1 MSIAR
6 HHNEWLSLIEISGPF
21 LSLPVLMRT
30 FPQGLDALDRDGMA
44 ELRLAYEE
52 WLDDQN
58 SLRPSPAIHSVWVR
72 YVLEHV
78 LGFEK
83 SHLLEGPAIPATL
96 QAFVAEQGE
105 TLRPDLVVS
114 NSPLLPGEGLGV
126 RLLVQICPMTQGL
139 EKSMQNHRWKASP
152 AMRMLELLRATGV
165 SLGLVTNGEQW
176 MLVNAPKG
184 ETSAFVSW
192 YAALWLEEPLT
203 LRAFSSL
210 LGATRFFSVADEDT
224 LEGMLKDSVN
234 EQQEVTDQLGYQ
246 VRRAVEVLIRAIDKV
261 DQDCGRTLL
270 KDIPEKDLY
279 EAALTVM
286 MRLVFLFSAEERGL
300 LLLGDPLYD
309 QNYAVSTLRAQ
320 LRETADQQGEEVLE
334 RRFDAWCRLLATFR
348 AVHDGIHHD
357 RLNLPA
363 YGGSLFDPER
373 YPFLEGRIALIPNP
387 SPERRR
393 ESPLPAAS
401 ALRRELGEGKG
412 EGPLPISNRTVLHLL
427 EALQVL
433 RVKVPGGGPAEARR
447 LSFRAL
453 DVEQIGHVYEG
464 LLDHIAVRATEP
476 VLGLAGTREKEP
488 EIPLSKLE
496 AFIPSPSGTSYPKG
510 RGQGEGLLA
519 FLKEQTGRSEN
530 ALRKALQERP
540 DVFTNQHLLI
550 ACNNDAKMLERVA
563 QYAGLLREDDF
574 GYPAVFLPG
583 SVYVTAGATRRAT
596 GTHYT
601 PRSLTEPIVQH
612 TLEPL
617 VYTGPAEGLPKEEWK
632 LKSPAELLELKVCD
646 MAMGSA
652 GFLVQVI
659 RYLSERLVEAW
670 DQISPEPFAKSQP
683 SEMSGIPVEV
693 PHPSPLPAGEGV
705 AKEALS
711 PEMLERVREL
721 RKNATEAE
729 AFLWELLRDR
739 QLAGF
744 KFRRQ
749 HPLGGTIL
757 DFYCHEVHLAVEIDD
772 AVHKEPEQAQ
782 HDAERSAYLNEQ
794 GIRVI
799 RFWNHEVLN
808 QTDAVLKKILKEF
821 QSSASPV
828 LPSPS
833 GRRAGDEGRFL
844 RITPEGQPAS
854 GKPGELIIPADDE
867 ERLVLARRLVADRC
881 IYGVDKNPLAVEI
894 AKLSIW
900 LTTLD
905 KGRPFTFLDHALKCG
920 DSLVGAD
927 EDMYRK
933 WAYSLKGA
941 QFTLYLTTLEEFT
954 AAARQKRRELESFTV
969 LDVRDAEHKAELLK
983 EADAAMARVKLG
995 CDLLV
1000 GVRLLGL
1007 KPAEQETLLSH
1018 LLWDYVAGLPMDTL
1032 DAQRALHAARK
1043 ERAFHWPFEFPE
1055 VFAAEGRGGFS
1066 AFVGNPPFMGNRLWA
1081 ESIGDYFQDWAKF
1094 LIVGN
1099 TGRADLCA
1107 LFFYRAFFLLHKHG
1121 YAGLIGSDSLR
1132 EGETR
1137 EISLQVIAKA
1147 GNIYRAIQVLKWP
1160 GEANV
1165 HVCIVW
1171 FAKTKKNFSCFIN
1184 NKPVDFIDDHLSDQG
1199 IEIVPPYSLTNEL
1212 FGGKG
1217 SDNSRGEAFVLVD
1230 GDLWLK
1236 RLIQNNEPFCRQF
1249 LTADD
1254 LTTSGLLTINRWI
1267 VDTQSCDLYEVN
1279 SKSKLT
1285 FEFLM
1290 DRVKDVRTK
1299 EYLKAYPGLYDRWW
1313 QLWGPRT
1320 ELYSKIRM
1328 HPHCIVMPVVSKY
1341 LMVLK
1346 VPSDWVFTNKFII
1359 IEETRPDILLI
1370 LSTSIADVWFRRY
1383 SGSLGQTMSVS
1394 ISQAFS
1400 TFPLPKELIQASEL
1414 TNMYIGFRNTFV
1426 ETNKTGFTNFY
1437 NWLHNQREKSATE
1450 ARGIIRDMDYI
1461 ISSAYGWSDLDLG
1474 HGFHE
1479 TPQGVRYTISEA
1491 ARREVLARLLQLNH
1505 ERYEEEVRQGL
1516 HEKDKKKAQKEE
1528 KSARQ
1533 KPKKLAQPEGQ
1544 MNLLAEPEVP
1554 EVTEDAETL
1563 SATPTAEIG
1572 SWDRCKCLACGK
1584 TMMGFS
1590 IAEHTQTVHQGKD
1603 PGYRKMGG

>member
-21 LSLPVLMRT
+21 LSLPVLIRT
-30 FPQGLDALDRDGMA
+30 FPQGLDALDRDGLA

-72 YVLEHV
+72 YVFEHV

-105 TLRPDLVVS
+105 TLRPDLAIVS
-114 NSPLLPGEGLGV
+114 NDPSAQKP
-126 RLLVQICPMTQGL
+126 RMLVQVCPITQGL

-192 YAALWLEEPLT
+192 YAALWLEESLT

-246 VRRAVEVLIRAIDKV
+246 VRRAVEVLIRAIDKA

-270 KDIPEKDLY
+270 NDIPEKDLY

-309 QNYAVSTLRAQ
+309 QNYAVSTLRVQ

-373 YPFLEGRIALIPNP
+373 YPFLEGRTTQTG
-387 SPERRR
+387 R
-393 ESPLPAAS
+393 ENVV
-401 ALRRELGEGKG
+401 
-412 EGPLPISNRTVLHLL
+412 LPISNRTVLHLL
-427 EALQVL
+427 DALQVL

-464 LLDHIAVRATEP
+464 LLDHIAVRAGDP

-488 EIPLSKLE
+488 ELSLPILRAE
-496 AFIPSPSGTSYPKG
+496 EVKG
-510 RGQGEGLLA
+510 EKSFLA

-530 ALRKALQERP
+530 ALRKALLERP

-563 QYAGLLREDDF
+563 PYAGLLREDDF

-670 DQISPEPFAKSQP
+670 DILNPEGSNP
-683 SEMSGIPVEV
+683 
-693 PHPSPLPAGEGV
+693 
-705 AKEALS
+705 
-711 PEMLERVREL
+711 
-721 RKNATEAE
+721 
-729 AFLWELLRDR
+729 D
-739 QLAGF
+739 
-744 KFRRQ
+744 
-749 HPLGGTIL
+749 
-757 DFYCHEVHLAVEIDD
+757 
-772 AVHKEPEQAQ
+772 
-782 HDAERSAYLNEQ
+782 
-794 GIRVI
+794 
-799 RFWNHEVLN
+799 
-808 QTDAVLKKILKEF
+808 
-821 QSSASPV
+821 
-828 LPSPS
+828 
-833 GRRAGDEGRFL
+833 L

-854 GKPGELIIPADDE
+854 GKPGELIIPSDDE

-900 LTTLD
+900 LTTMD

-954 AAARQKRRELESFTV
+954 AAARQKRKELESFTV

-1007 KPAEQETLLSH
+1007 KPAEQETMLSH
-1018 LLWDYVAGLPMDTL
+1018 LLWDYVAGLPMDTP
-1032 DAQRALHAARK
+1032 DAQRAFHAARK

-1055 VFAAEGRGGFS
+1055 VFAAEGKGGFS
-1066 AFVGNPPFMGNRLWA
+1066 AFVGNPPFQGGQMISGALGVNYRNYLVEIVASRSKGSADLCSYFFLRCTSLLCSKGNSGLIATNTIAQGDSREVGLEKIVSNGCEIYKTDSNFKWPGTANLEVSIVWIHKGNWDGKRYINGKQVKKISDFLTETESSEIKPYRLQVNADQALQGAVPLGMGFILTIDKAQTLIHEDSKYAKVIRPYINGEDLSSRFDQSA
-1081 ESIGDYFQDWAKF
+1081 SRYVIDFQDWSMQNAMKYPACF
-1094 LIVGN
+1094 KIVEEKVKPE
-1099 TGRADLCA
+1099 R
-1107 LFFYRAFFLLHKHG
+1107 
-1121 YAGLIGSDSLR
+1121 
-1132 EGETR
+1132 
-1137 EISLQVIAKA
+1137 V
-1147 GNIYRAIQVLKWP
+1147 
-1160 GEANV
+1160 
-1165 HVCIVW
+1165 
-1171 FAKTKKNFSCFIN
+1171 N
-1184 NKPVDFIDDHLSDQG
+1184 N
-1199 IEIVPPYSLTNEL
+1199 
-1212 FGGKG
+1212 
-1217 SDNSRGEAFVLVD
+1217 
-1230 GDLWLK
+1230 
-1236 RLIQNNEPFCRQF
+1236 
-1249 LTADD
+1249 
-1254 LTTSGLLTINRWI
+1254 
-1267 VDTQSCDLYEVN
+1267 N
-1279 SKSKLT
+1279 SKSRREK
-1285 FEFLM
+1285 
-1290 DRVKDVRTK
+1290 
-1299 EYLKAYPGLYDRWW
+1299 WW
-1313 QLWGPRT
+1313 QFGVRASLLHDKAKNQRNVLLVART
-1320 ELYSKIRM
+1320 AKYRAYCFLDSEQVFDANVVVFFVPTYFYATLQSSFHEIWVNKYSSTLESRQG
-1328 HPHCIVMPVVSKY
+1328 Y
-1341 LMVLK
+1341 R
-1346 VPSDWVFTNKFII
+1346 PSDCFETYPFPNKF
-1359 IEETRPDILLI
+1359 EELDNIGKSYHEYRRQIMQTRQEGLTTIYNR
-1370 LSTSIADVWFRRY
+1370 FHN
-1383 SGSLGQTMSVS
+1383 
-1394 ISQAFS
+1394 
-1400 TFPLPKELIQASEL
+1400 PK
-1414 TNMYIGFRNTFV
+1414 
-1426 ETNKTGFTNFY
+1426 
-1437 NWLHNQREKSATE
+1437 EKSADITRLRE
-1450 ARGIIRDMDYI
+1450 LHMEMDNAVAA
-1461 ISSAYGWSDLDLG
+1461 AYGWSDLELG

-1479 TPQGVRYTISEA
+1479 TPQGARFTISEA

-1516 HEKDKKKAQKEE
+1516 HEDKKRMNKEMTGKKA
-1528 KSARQ
+1528 
-1533 KPKKLAQPEGQ
+1533 KP
-1544 MNLLAEPEVP
+1544 
-1554 EVTEDAETL
+1554 TL
-1563 SATPTAEIG
+1563 E
-1572 SWDRCKCLACGK
+1572 
-1584 TMMGFS
+1584 
-1590 IAEHTQTVHQGKD
+1590 D
-1603 PGYRKMGG
+1603 PGQYGLF

>member
-30 FPQGLDALDRDGMA
+30 FPQGLDALDRDSLA

-114 NSPLLPGEGLGV
+114 NSPHLPGEGLGV
-126 RLLVQICPMTQGL
+126 RLLVQVCPMTQGL

-246 VRRAVEVLIRAIDKV
+246 VRRAVEVLIRAIDKA

-279 EAALTVM
+279 DAALTVM

-348 AVHDGIHHD
+348 AVHDGIQHD

-363 YGGSLFDPER
+363 YGGSLFDPDR
-373 YPFLEGRIALIPNP
+373 YPFLEGRLG
-387 SPERRR
+387 SL
-393 ESPLPAAS
+393 LPM
-401 ALRRELGEGKG
+401 GEGTG
-412 EGPLPISNRTVLHLL
+412 MRDEVLPISNRTVLHLL
-427 EALQVL
+427 EALQIL

-464 LLDHIAVRATEP
+464 LLDHIAVRASEP
-476 VLGLAGTREKEP
+476 VLGLAGTHEKEP
-488 EIPLSKLE
+488 ELSLPTLRVEE
-496 AFIPSPSGTSYPKG
+496 AKG
-510 RGQGEGLLA
+510 EKNFLA
-519 FLKEQTGRSEN
+519 YLKEQTGRSEN

-563 QYAGLLREDDF
+563 PYAGLLREDDF

-693 PHPSPLPAGEGV
+693 PHPSLLPAGGVV

-744 KFRRQ
+744 NFRRQ

-757 DFYCHEVHLAVEIDD
+757 DFYCHEVHLAVEIDG

-854 GKPGELIIPADDE
+854 GKPNEIIIPKDDE

-900 LTTLD
+900 LTTMD
-905 KGRPFTFLDHALKCG
+905 RGRPFTFLDHALKCG

-983 EADAAMARVKLG
+983 EADEAMARVKLG

-1007 KPAEQETLLSH
+1007 KPAEQETLLAH
-1018 LLWDYVAGLPMDTL
+1018 LLWDYVAGLPMDTP

-1066 AFVGNPPFMGNRLWA
+1066 AFVGNPPFLGGRNITA
-1081 ESIGDYFQDWAKF
+1081 QYGSNYSEAIKSIFPSSNG
-1094 LIVGN
+1094 G
-1099 TGRADLCA
+1099 ADLCA
-1107 LFFYRAFFLLHKHG
+1107 YFFVNSFKLLNNKGTFGLISTNTIAQGDTREAGLDHILLHKGSIYFANSTFIWPGQAAVHVSVVHVSKG
-1121 YAGLIGSDSLR
+1121 FYNGPKTLNQKTVNHISALLDETKSFGDPRKLISNQNLSFQGSIVLGMGFILEKSEAIALLDMDPKNADVIFPYINGEDLLSRPDQSPSRYVINFGEMSQQQAQKYVSCFKIVKEKVYPERINKDGKKYPRMVYEWWKFWNFRSELYNSINSLSRVLLRTRVTRTHALVFVEKDIVFSDATVVLAFEDFAHFLVLQSSFHEHWAWKYGSTLKSDLRYSPTDCFETFPFPSKLPPISEVIGRRYYEQRQLIMSSNKEGLTKTYNRFHNSKEKSRDIAHLR
-1132 EGETR
+1132 E
-1137 EISLQVIAKA
+1137 L
-1147 GNIYRAIQVLKWP
+1147 
-1160 GEANV
+1160 
-1165 HVCIVW
+1165 HV
-1171 FAKTKKNFSCFIN
+1171 
-1184 NKPVDFIDDHLSDQG
+1184 
-1199 IEIVPPYSLTNEL
+1199 EM
-1212 FGGKG
+1212 
-1217 SDNSRGEAFVLVD
+1217 DNAV
-1230 GDLWLK
+1230 
-1236 RLIQNNEPFCRQF
+1236 
-1249 LTADD
+1249 A
-1254 LTTSGLLTINRWI
+1254 
-1267 VDTQSCDLYEVN
+1267 
-1279 SKSKLT
+1279 
-1285 FEFLM
+1285 
-1290 DRVKDVRTK
+1290 
-1299 EYLKAYPGLYDRWW
+1299 A
-1313 QLWGPRT
+1313 
-1320 ELYSKIRM
+1320 
-1328 HPHCIVMPVVSKY
+1328 
-1341 LMVLK
+1341 
-1346 VPSDWVFTNKFII
+1346 
-1359 IEETRPDILLI
+1359 
-1370 LSTSIADVWFRRY
+1370 
-1383 SGSLGQTMSVS
+1383 
-1394 ISQAFS
+1394 
-1400 TFPLPKELIQASEL
+1400 
-1414 TNMYIGFRNTFV
+1414 
-1426 ETNKTGFTNFY
+1426 
-1437 NWLHNQREKSATE
+1437 
-1450 ARGIIRDMDYI
+1450 
-1461 ISSAYGWSDLDLG
+1461 AYGWSDLDLG

-1491 ARREVLARLLQLNH
+1491 ARKEVLARLLQLNH

-1533 KPKKLAQPEGQ
+1533 KPQKLAQPEGQ
-1544 MNLLAEPEVP
+1544 MNLLAEPKVADVRE
-1554 EVTEDAETL
+1554 TAEAL
-1563 SATPTAEIG
+1563 PPTPTSEIG
-1572 SWDRCKCLACGK
+1572 SWDRCKCLACDK
-1584 TMMGFS
+1584 TVMGFS
-1590 IAEHTQTVHQGKD
+1590 IAEHTQSEHGGKD

>member
-30 FPQGLDALDRDGMA
+30 FPQGLDALDRDGLA

-126 RLLVQICPMTQGL
+126 RLLVQVCPMTQGL

-152 AMRMLELLRATGV
+152 AMRMLELLRTTGV

-246 VRRAVEVLIRAIDKV
+246 VRRAVEVLIRAIDKA

-270 KDIPEKDLY
+270 KDILEKDLY

-387 SPERRR
+387 STERGR

-401 ALRRELGEGKG
+401 ALRREPGEGKG

-488 EIPLSKLE
+488 EISLPILRVEE
-496 AFIPSPSGTSYPKG
+496 AKG
-510 RGQGEGLLA
+510 EKSFMS

-683 SEMSGIPVEV
+683 SEMSGIPVEI

-757 DFYCHEVHLAVEIDD
+757 DFYCHEVHLAIEIDG

-821 QSSASPV
+821 QSSASPM

-894 AKLSIW
+894 AKLSLW
-900 LTTLD
+900 LTTMD

-954 AAARQKRRELESFTV
+954 AAARQKRKELESFTV

-1000 GVRLLGL
+1000 GVHLLGL
-1007 KPAEQETLLSH
+1007 KPAEQETMLSH
-1018 LLWDYVAGLPMDTL
+1018 LLWDYVAGLPMDSP
-1032 DAQRALHAARK
+1032 DAHRALHAARK
-1043 ERAFHWPFEFPE
+1043 ESAFHWPFEFPE
-1055 VFAAEGRGGFS
+1055 VFKKGGFN
-1066 AFVGNPPFMGNRLWA
+1066 AFVGNPPFLGGWQIPTYLGAEYSISLKLFFQGTPGTADLAAYFYRRCYELLIKGGYFGLIATKSIAESDTRSFGLESIIIDGGIIYRADISQPWPGQASVIITILHINKKSWSGIIYRDGINVKNITSSLNEDLDFELAKRLSHNITYSQGTMLYGGAFVKNKKDISSLLVNNPGLLPYIRIFVNGDILNGTPNVEGDLVIIDFGDRNRNEILGCDNLLTHLSVEVAKERENQTRQIHETRPWLHWDKRLEFYSIARKLERILALTIVSTNLAFIFSDPNKLYSHGIKLFADSRYGLFALLQSTIHDVWSRATSSTLGNSIRYSTSTTFDKFPLENEYVSQL
-1081 ESIGDYFQDWAKF
+1081 ESIGMEYHNFRGSLMVSRQE
-1094 LIVGN
+1094 
-1099 TGRADLCA
+1099 
-1107 LFFYRAFFLLHKHG
+1107 
-1121 YAGLIGSDSLR
+1121 GLTPIYNRFHNPKEKSTDIARLR
-1132 EGETR
+1132 E
-1137 EISLQVIAKA
+1137 L
-1147 GNIYRAIQVLKWP
+1147 
-1160 GEANV
+1160 
-1165 HVCIVW
+1165 H
-1171 FAKTKKNFSCFIN
+1171 
-1184 NKPVDFIDDHLSDQG
+1184 
-1199 IEIVPPYSLTNEL
+1199 IEM
-1212 FGGKG
+1212 
-1217 SDNSRGEAFVLVD
+1217 DNAV
-1230 GDLWLK
+1230 
-1236 RLIQNNEPFCRQF
+1236 
-1249 LTADD
+1249 A
-1254 LTTSGLLTINRWI
+1254 
-1267 VDTQSCDLYEVN
+1267 
-1279 SKSKLT
+1279 
-1285 FEFLM
+1285 
-1290 DRVKDVRTK
+1290 
-1299 EYLKAYPGLYDRWW
+1299 A
-1313 QLWGPRT
+1313 
-1320 ELYSKIRM
+1320 
-1328 HPHCIVMPVVSKY
+1328 
-1341 LMVLK
+1341 
-1346 VPSDWVFTNKFII
+1346 
-1359 IEETRPDILLI
+1359 
-1370 LSTSIADVWFRRY
+1370 
-1383 SGSLGQTMSVS
+1383 
-1394 ISQAFS
+1394 
-1400 TFPLPKELIQASEL
+1400 
-1414 TNMYIGFRNTFV
+1414 
-1426 ETNKTGFTNFY
+1426 
-1437 NWLHNQREKSATE
+1437 
-1450 ARGIIRDMDYI
+1450 
-1461 ISSAYGWSDLDLG
+1461 AYGWSDLELG

-1479 TPQGVRYTISEA
+1479 TPQGVRFTISEA
-1491 ARREVLARLLQLNH
+1491 ARREVLARLLRLNH

-1516 HEKDKKKAQKEE
+1516 HEKDKKKVKQEQP
-1528 KSARQ
+1528 ARQ

-1544 MNLLAEPEVP
+1544 MNLLAEPDIP

-1572 SWDRCKCLACGK
+1572 SWDRCKCLVCDK
-1584 TMMGFS
+1584 TVMGFS
-1590 IAEHTQTVHQGKD
+1590 IAEHTQSEHQGKD

>member
-30 FPQGLDALDRDGMA
+30 FPQGLEALDRDGLA
-44 ELRLAYEE
+44 ELRLAYEK

-78 LGFEK
+78 LGFGK

-105 TLRPDLVVS
+105 TLRPDLAIVS
-114 NSPLLPGEGLGV
+114 NDPSAQKP
-126 RLLVQICPMTQGL
+126 RMLVQVCPITQGL

-246 VRRAVEVLIRAIDKV
+246 VRRAVEVLIRAIDKA

-320 LRETADQQGEEVLE
+320 LRETADQLGEEVLE

-373 YPFLEGRIALIPNP
+373 YPFLEGRTTQT
-387 SPERRR
+387 SR
-393 ESPLPAAS
+393 ENVV
-401 ALRRELGEGKG
+401 
-412 EGPLPISNRTVLHLL
+412 LPISNRTVLHLL

-464 LLDHIAVRATEP
+464 LLDHIAVRAGEP

-488 EIPLSKLE
+488 ELLLPTLRAE
-496 AFIPSPSGTSYPKG
+496 EVKG
-510 RGQGEGLLA
+510 EKSFLA

-563 QYAGLLREDDF
+563 PYVGLLREDDF

-601 PRSLTEPIVQH
+601 PRSLTEPIVLH

-670 DQISPEPFAKSQP
+670 D
-683 SEMSGIPVEV
+683 
-693 PHPSPLPAGEGV
+693 
-705 AKEALS
+705 
-711 PEMLERVREL
+711 
-721 RKNATEAE
+721 
-729 AFLWELLRDR
+729 
-739 QLAGF
+739 
-744 KFRRQ
+744 
-749 HPLGGTIL
+749 
-757 DFYCHEVHLAVEIDD
+757 
-772 AVHKEPEQAQ
+772 
-782 HDAERSAYLNEQ
+782 
-794 GIRVI
+794 
-799 RFWNHEVLN
+799 VLN
-808 QTDAVLKKILKEF
+808 
-821 QSSASPV
+821 P
-828 LPSPS
+828 
-833 GRRAGDEGRFL
+833 EGSNPGL

-854 GKPGELIIPADDE
+854 GKPGELIIPTADE

-900 LTTLD
+900 LTTMD

-954 AAARQKRRELESFTV
+954 AAARQKRKELESFTV

-1000 GVRLLGL
+1000 GVHLLGL
-1007 KPAEQETLLSH
+1007 KPAEQETMLSH
-1018 LLWDYVAGLPMDTL
+1018 LLWDYVAGLPMDSP
-1032 DAQRALHAARK
+1032 DAHRALHAARK
-1043 ERAFHWPFEFPE
+1043 ESAFHWPFEFPE
-1055 VFAAEGRGGFS
+1055 VFKKGGFN
-1066 AFVGNPPFMGNRLWA
+1066 AFVGNPPFLGGWQIPTYLGAEYSISLKLFFQGTPGTADLAAYFYRRCYELLIKGGYFGLIATKSIAESDTRSFGLESIIIDGGIIYRADISQPWPGQASVIITILHINKKSWSGIIYRDGINVKNITSSLNEDLDFELAKRLSHNITYSQGTMLYGGAFVKNKKDISSLLVNNPGLLPYIRIFVNGDILNGTPNVEGDLVIIDFGDRNRNEILGCDNLLTHLSVEVAKERENQTRQIHETRPWLHWDKRLEFYSIARKLERILALTIVSTNLAFIFSDPNKLYSHGIKLFADSRYGLFALLQSTIHDVWSRATSSTLGNSIRYSTSTTFDKFPLENEYVSQL
-1081 ESIGDYFQDWAKF
+1081 ESIGMEYHNFRGSLMVSRQE
-1094 LIVGN
+1094 
-1099 TGRADLCA
+1099 
-1107 LFFYRAFFLLHKHG
+1107 
-1121 YAGLIGSDSLR
+1121 GLTPIYNRFHNPKEKSTDIARLR
-1132 EGETR
+1132 E
-1137 EISLQVIAKA
+1137 L
-1147 GNIYRAIQVLKWP
+1147 
-1160 GEANV
+1160 
-1165 HVCIVW
+1165 H
-1171 FAKTKKNFSCFIN
+1171 
-1184 NKPVDFIDDHLSDQG
+1184 
-1199 IEIVPPYSLTNEL
+1199 IEM
-1212 FGGKG
+1212 
-1217 SDNSRGEAFVLVD
+1217 DNAV
-1230 GDLWLK
+1230 
-1236 RLIQNNEPFCRQF
+1236 
-1249 LTADD
+1249 A
-1254 LTTSGLLTINRWI
+1254 
-1267 VDTQSCDLYEVN
+1267 
-1279 SKSKLT
+1279 
-1285 FEFLM
+1285 
-1290 DRVKDVRTK
+1290 
-1299 EYLKAYPGLYDRWW
+1299 A
-1313 QLWGPRT
+1313 
-1320 ELYSKIRM
+1320 
-1328 HPHCIVMPVVSKY
+1328 
-1341 LMVLK
+1341 
-1346 VPSDWVFTNKFII
+1346 
-1359 IEETRPDILLI
+1359 
-1370 LSTSIADVWFRRY
+1370 
-1383 SGSLGQTMSVS
+1383 
-1394 ISQAFS
+1394 
-1400 TFPLPKELIQASEL
+1400 
-1414 TNMYIGFRNTFV
+1414 
-1426 ETNKTGFTNFY
+1426 
-1437 NWLHNQREKSATE
+1437 
-1450 ARGIIRDMDYI
+1450 
-1461 ISSAYGWSDLDLG
+1461 AYGWSDLELG

-1479 TPQGVRYTISEA
+1479 TPQGVRFTISEA
-1491 ARREVLARLLQLNH
+1491 ARREVLARLLRLNH

-1516 HEKDKKKAQKEE
+1516 HEKDKKKAKEE
-1528 KSARQ
+1528 QPARQ

-1544 MNLLAEPEVP
+1544 MNLLAEPEVSDVGGAA
-1554 EVTEDAETL
+1554 EVL
-1563 SATPTAEIG
+1563 SPTSMAEIG

-1584 TMMGFS
+1584 TVMGFS
-1590 IAEHTQTVHQGKD
+1590 IAEHTQSEHQGKD
-1603 PGYRKMGG
+1603 PGYRKMG

>member
-30 FPQGLDALDRDGMA
+30 FPQGLDALDRDGLA

-105 TLRPDLVVS
+105 TLRPDLAIVS
-114 NSPLLPGEGLGV
+114 NDPSAQKP
-126 RLLVQICPMTQGL
+126 RMLVQVCPITQGL

-210 LGATRFFSVADEDT
+210 LCATRFFSVADEDT

-246 VRRAVEVLIRAIDKV
+246 VRRAVEVLIRAIDKA

-309 QNYAVSTLRAQ
+309 QNYAVSTLRVQ

-373 YPFLEGRIALIPNP
+373 YPFLEGRTTQTSRDNVV
-387 SPERRR
+387 
-393 ESPLPAAS
+393 
-401 ALRRELGEGKG
+401 
-412 EGPLPISNRTVLHLL
+412 LPISNRTVLHLL

-464 LLDHIAVRATEP
+464 LLDHIAVRANEP
-476 VLGLAGTREKEP
+476 VLGLSGTREKEP
-488 EIPLSKLE
+488 ELSLPTLRAE
-496 AFIPSPSGTSYPKG
+496 EGKG
-510 RGQGEGLLA
+510 EKSFLA

-530 ALRKALQERP
+530 ALRKALLERP

-550 ACNNDAKMLERVA
+550 ACNNDIKMLERVA
-563 QYAGLLREDDF
+563 KYAGLVREDDF

-617 VYTGPAEGLPKEEWK
+617 VYTGPAEGLAKEEWK
-632 LKSPAELLELKVCD
+632 LKTPAELLELKVCD

-670 DQISPEPFAKSQP
+670 DILNPEGSNP
-683 SEMSGIPVEV
+683 
-693 PHPSPLPAGEGV
+693 
-705 AKEALS
+705 
-711 PEMLERVREL
+711 
-721 RKNATEAE
+721 
-729 AFLWELLRDR
+729 D
-739 QLAGF
+739 
-744 KFRRQ
+744 
-749 HPLGGTIL
+749 
-757 DFYCHEVHLAVEIDD
+757 
-772 AVHKEPEQAQ
+772 
-782 HDAERSAYLNEQ
+782 
-794 GIRVI
+794 
-799 RFWNHEVLN
+799 
-808 QTDAVLKKILKEF
+808 
-821 QSSASPV
+821 
-828 LPSPS
+828 
-833 GRRAGDEGRFL
+833 L

-900 LTTLD
+900 LTTMD

-954 AAARQKRRELESFTV
+954 TAARQKRKELESFTV

-1018 LLWDYVAGLPMDTL
+1018 LLWDYVAGLPMDTP
-1032 DAQRALHAARK
+1032 DAQRALYAAHK

-1055 VFAAEGRGGFS
+1055 VFATEGKGGFS
-1066 AFVGNPPFMGNRLWA
+1066 AFIGNPPFMGGRNFTNAYGSFYADGMRNIY
-1081 ESIGDYFQDWAKF
+1081 ESANG
-1094 LIVGN
+1094 G
-1099 TGRADLCA
+1099 ADLCA
-1107 LFFYRAFFLLHKHG
+1107 FFFLRSYDLLSNKG
-1121 YAGLIGSDSLR
+1121 NLGLIATNSIGQGDTRVAGLDHILKRSG
-1132 EGETR
+1132 TIFNA
-1137 EISLQVIAKA
+1137 ISSF
-1147 GNIYRAIQVLKWP
+1147 KWP
-1160 GEANV
+1160 GQAAVFVSIVHLSKGIWKGNKTLNNSEVEFISPLLDQVRSIGNPHVLDVNSNKSFQGSVVLGTGFVLSPQEANLLV
-1165 HVCIVW
+1165 QTNPTNSKVIFPFLNGEDINSQPIPSPKRYIINFGEMSETEAKSYPDCYKIIKDRVYPERQTKDPKKYPRMVFEWWKYWNARKELYNSIRGYDQVIVIALTSKTCAFMFVQKDIVFSHAVGV
-1171 FAKTKKNFSCFIN
+1171 FALNKYSDFSILQSCFHVEWAW
-1184 NKPVDFIDDHLSDQG
+1184 KYGS
-1199 IEIVPPYSLTNEL
+1199 SL
-1212 FGGKG
+1212 K
-1217 SDNSRGEAFVLVD
+1217 
-1230 GDLWLK
+1230 GDL
-1236 RLIQNNEPFCRQF
+1236 RYTPTDIFQTFPFPIHQHETLESQGKKYYFYRSEIMQSRQEGVT
-1249 LTADD
+1249 TAY
-1254 LTTSGLLTINRWI
+1254 N
-1267 VDTQSCDLYEVN
+1267 CFHN
-1279 SKSKLT
+1279 SK
-1285 FEFLM
+1285 
-1290 DRVKDVRTK
+1290 
-1299 EYLKAYPGLYDRWW
+1299 
-1313 QLWGPRT
+1313 
-1320 ELYSKIRM
+1320 
-1328 HPHCIVMPVVSKY
+1328 
-1341 LMVLK
+1341 
-1346 VPSDWVFTNKFII
+1346 
-1359 IEETRPDILLI
+1359 
-1370 LSTSIADVWFRRY
+1370 
-1383 SGSLGQTMSVS
+1383 
-1394 ISQAFS
+1394 
-1400 TFPLPKELIQASEL
+1400 
-1414 TNMYIGFRNTFV
+1414 
-1426 ETNKTGFTNFY
+1426 
-1437 NWLHNQREKSATE
+1437 EKSADFVHL
-1450 ARGIIRDMDYI
+1450 RDLHVEMDNAVAT
-1461 ISSAYGWSDLDLG
+1461 AYGWSDLDLG

-1479 TPQGVRYTISEA
+1479 TPQGVRFTISEK

-1505 ERYEEEVRQGL
+1505 ERYEEEARQGL
-1516 HEKDKKKAQKEE
+1516 HEKDKKKVKQEQP
-1528 KSARQ
+1528 ARQ

-1544 MNLLAEPEVP
+1544 MNLLAEPEVSDVGGAA
-1554 EVTEDAETL
+1554 EVL
-1563 SATPTAEIG
+1563 SPTSMAEIG

-1584 TMMGFS
+1584 TVMGFS
-1590 IAEHTQTVHQGKD
+1590 IAEHTQSEHQGKD
-1603 PGYRKMGG
+1603 PGYRKMG

>member
-30 FPQGLDALDRDGMA
+30 FPQGLEALDRDGLA

-105 TLRPDLVVS
+105 TLRPDLAIVS
-114 NSPLLPGEGLGV
+114 NDPSAQKPRMLI
-126 RLLVQICPMTQGL
+126 QICPITQGL

-152 AMRMLELLRATGV
+152 AMRMLELLRVTGA

-210 LGATRFFSVADEDT
+210 LCATRFFSVADEDT

-246 VRRAVEVLIRAIDKV
+246 VRRAVEVLIRAIDKA

-270 KDIPEKDLY
+270 MDIPEKDLY

-373 YPFLEGRIALIPNP
+373 YPFLEGRTTQTT
-387 SPERRR
+387 R
-393 ESPLPAAS
+393 ENVV
-401 ALRRELGEGKG
+401 
-412 EGPLPISNRTVLHLL
+412 LPISNRTVLHLL

-464 LLDHIAVRATEP
+464 LLDHIAVRAGDP

-488 EIPLSKLE
+488 ELLLPTLRAE
-496 AFIPSPSGTSYPKG
+496 EVKG
-510 RGQGEGLLA
+510 EKSFLA
-519 FLKEQTGRSEN
+519 FLKELTGRSEN
-530 ALRKALQERP
+530 ALRKALLERP

-550 ACNNDAKMLERVA
+550 ACNNDAKMLEQVA
-563 QYAGLLREDDF
+563 PYAGLLREDDF

-670 DQISPEPFAKSQP
+670 DILNPEGSNP
-683 SEMSGIPVEV
+683 G
-693 PHPSPLPAGEGV
+693 
-705 AKEALS
+705 
-711 PEMLERVREL
+711 
-721 RKNATEAE
+721 
-729 AFLWELLRDR
+729 
-739 QLAGF
+739 
-744 KFRRQ
+744 
-749 HPLGGTIL
+749 
-757 DFYCHEVHLAVEIDD
+757 
-772 AVHKEPEQAQ
+772 
-782 HDAERSAYLNEQ
+782 
-794 GIRVI
+794 
-799 RFWNHEVLN
+799 
-808 QTDAVLKKILKEF
+808 
-821 QSSASPV
+821 
-828 LPSPS
+828 
-833 GRRAGDEGRFL
+833 L

-854 GKPGELIIPADDE
+854 GKPGELIIPTDDE

-900 LTTLD
+900 LTTMD
-905 KGRPFTFLDHALKCG
+905 RGRPFTFLDHALKCG

-954 AAARQKRRELESFTV
+954 AAARQKRKELESFTV

-983 EADAAMARVKLG
+983 EADAALARVKLG

-1007 KPAEQETLLSH
+1007 KPAEQETMLSH
-1018 LLWDYVAGLPMDTL
+1018 LLWDYVAGLPMDTP
-1032 DAQRALHAARK
+1032 DAQRALHAAHK

-1055 VFAAEGRGGFS
+1055 VFERGGFS
-1066 AFVGNPPFMGNRLWA
+1066 AFVGNPPFLGGKRISNTFGNEYSEFLNSQIQ
-1081 ESIGDYFQDWAKF
+1081 ESNPNADLAAKF
-1094 LIVGN
+1094 HIIC
-1099 TGRADLCA
+1099 TK
-1107 LFFYRAFFLLHKHG
+1107 LLTKSG
-1121 YAGLIGSDSLR
+1121 AYGLISTDRISD
-1132 EGETR
+1132 GDTR
-1137 EISLQVIAKA
+1137 IGGLE
-1147 GNIYRAIQVLKWP
+1147 QVLKLGGIIYLAETSNEWP
-1160 GEANV
+1160 GAAAVRYSVVIVKKGSYKGVKLLNGERVGEINSSLKINESEE
-1165 HVCIVW
+1165 CIY
-1171 FAKTKKNFSCFIN
+1171 TITTN
-1184 NKPVDFIDDHLSDQG
+1184 NWGISYVGCAIQG
-1199 IEIVPPYSLTNEL
+1199 IGFILDNQEAKELLSLERNLEIVRPFLIANDLNNQPGSTPSRFIINFQDYSLEKAKIYPECLKIVEERVKPYRLTVNRKAHREKWWL
-1212 FGGKG
+1212 FG
-1217 SDNSRGEAFVLVD
+1217 DNRPGLIKESNKVSEVIACAMTTVEFKFVWVPSNWVFDQTVVIIIPYNDGIFTILESNIHKAWANRYGAGFGTSRRYNPSRCFETYPFPKKTQNQ
-1230 GDLWLK
+1230 LK
-1236 RLIQNNEPFCRQF
+1236 EIGYKYNDERKEILFTRKVG
-1249 LTADD
+1249 
-1254 LTTSGLLTINRWI
+1254 LTTLYNQINS
-1267 VDTQSCDLYEVN
+1267 THEKSLSLVN
-1279 SKSKLT
+1279 
-1285 FEFLM
+1285 
-1290 DRVKDVRTK
+1290 
-1299 EYLKAYPGLYDRWW
+1299 
-1313 QLWGPRT
+1313 
-1320 ELYSKIRM
+1320 
-1328 HPHCIVMPVVSKY
+1328 
-1341 LMVLK
+1341 
-1346 VPSDWVFTNKFII
+1346 
-1359 IEETRPDILLI
+1359 
-1370 LSTSIADVWFRRY
+1370 FR
-1383 SGSLGQTMSVS
+1383 
-1394 ISQAFS
+1394 
-1400 TFPLPKELIQASEL
+1400 ELI
-1414 TNMYIGFRNTFV
+1414 IG
-1426 ETNKTGFTNFY
+1426 
-1437 NWLHNQREKSATE
+1437 
-1450 ARGIIRDMDYI
+1450 MDYAVAA
-1461 ISSAYGWSDLDLG
+1461 AYGWSDLDLG

-1479 TPQGVRYTISEA
+1479 TAQGVRFTISEA

-1516 HEKDKKKAQKEE
+1516 HEKDKKKAREE
-1528 KSARQ
+1528 QPARQ
-1533 KPKKLAQPEGQ
+1533 KPKKLAHPEGQ
-1544 MNLLAEPEVP
+1544 MNLLAEPEAP
-1554 EVTEDAETL
+1554 DEVEPVEAL
-1563 SATPTAEIG
+1563 PPTPTSEIG

-1584 TMMGFS
+1584 TVMGFS
-1590 IAEHTQTVHQGKD
+1590 IAEHTQSEHHGKD
-1603 PGYRKMGG
+1603 PGYRKI

>member
-1 MSIAR
+1 MSTIAR

-30 FPQGLDALDRDGMA
+30 FPQGLDALDRDGLA

-105 TLRPDLVVS
+105 TLRPDLAIVS
-114 NSPLLPGEGLGV
+114 NDPSAQKP
-126 RLLVQICPMTQGL
+126 RMLVQVCPITQGL

-246 VRRAVEVLIRAIDKV
+246 VRRAVEVLIRAIDKA

-373 YPFLEGRIALIPNP
+373 YPFLEGRTTQTI
-387 SPERRR
+387 R
-393 ESPLPAAS
+393 ENVI
-401 ALRRELGEGKG
+401 
-412 EGPLPISNRTVLHLL
+412 LPISNRTVLHLL

-464 LLDHIAVRATEP
+464 LLDHIAVRANEP
-476 VLGLAGTREKEP
+476 VLGLSGTREKEP
-488 EIPLSKLE
+488 ELSLPTLRAE
-496 AFIPSPSGTSYPKG
+496 EGKG
-510 RGQGEGLLA
+510 EKSFLA

-530 ALRKALQERP
+530 ALRKALLERP

-563 QYAGLLREDDF
+563 PYAGLLREDDF

-670 DQISPEPFAKSQP
+670 DILNPEGSNP
-683 SEMSGIPVEV
+683 
-693 PHPSPLPAGEGV
+693 
-705 AKEALS
+705 
-711 PEMLERVREL
+711 
-721 RKNATEAE
+721 
-729 AFLWELLRDR
+729 D
-739 QLAGF
+739 
-744 KFRRQ
+744 
-749 HPLGGTIL
+749 
-757 DFYCHEVHLAVEIDD
+757 
-772 AVHKEPEQAQ
+772 
-782 HDAERSAYLNEQ
+782 
-794 GIRVI
+794 
-799 RFWNHEVLN
+799 
-808 QTDAVLKKILKEF
+808 
-821 QSSASPV
+821 
-828 LPSPS
+828 
-833 GRRAGDEGRFL
+833 L

-900 LTTLD
+900 LTTMD

-941 QFTLYLTTLEEFT
+941 QFTLYLTTLEELT
-954 AAARQKRRELESFTV
+954 VAARQKRKELESFTV

-983 EADAAMARVKLG
+983 EADEAMARVKLG

-1007 KPAEQETLLSH
+1007 KPAEQENMLSH
-1018 LLWDYVAGLPMDTL
+1018 LLWDYVAGQPMNTP
-1032 DAQRALHAARK
+1032 DAQRALHAAQK

-1055 VFAAEGRGGFS
+1055 VFATEGQGGFN
-1066 AFVGNPPFMGNRLWA
+1066 AFVGNPPFLGGTNLA
-1081 ESIGDYFQDWAKF
+1081 IQLGVYYNSYISFKFDAKSGKTDIAAYFFIQSFNLLQRNGF
-1094 LIVGN
+1094 L
-1099 TGRADLCA
+1099 
-1107 LFFYRAFFLLHKHG
+1107 
-1121 YAGLIGSDSLR
+1121 GLIGTQSIS
-1132 EGETR
+1132 EGLTAITGLGKI
-1137 EISLQVIAKA
+1137 ISKGGI
-1147 GNIYRAIQVLKWP
+1147 IYRAIKQMDWP
-1160 GEANV
+1160 GLAAV
-1165 HVCIVW
+1165 KISIVW
-1171 FAKTKKNFSCFIN
+1171 ISKRPKLSMVIFLDNKIVNNITSQLDDLIDNRPEKLLQNQNKCFLGAKVSPPAFRVENLSTLDISKSPVIKSYVGGQELYFLLDYFSGEQCI
-1184 NKPVDFIDDHLSDQG
+1184 DFRGL
-1199 IEIVPPYSLTNEL
+1199 SLT
-1212 FGGKG
+1212 
-1217 SDNSRGEAFVLVD
+1217 EAKCF
-1230 GDLWLK
+1230 
-1236 RLIQNNEPFCRQF
+1236 RREFEY
-1249 LTADD
+1249 
-1254 LTTSGLLTINRWI
+1254 LLNRMFE
-1267 VDTQSCDLYEVN
+1267 YYKVN
-1279 SKSKLT
+1279 SEEQLPPRWWIFPAPASALFEALQESNFAFACAEVTGSTTLSFVSVPLKGITLSHTSCVVAKSSFGEFAILQSTIHALWAHTTGSKLGSA
-1285 FEFLM
+1285 L
-1290 DRVKDVRTK
+1290 R
-1299 EYLKAYPGLYDRWW
+1299 Y
-1313 QLWGPRT
+1313 
-1320 ELYSKIRM
+1320 
-1328 HPHCIVMPVVSKY
+1328 
-1341 LMVLK
+1341 
-1346 VPSDWVFTNKFII
+1346 VPSFCY
-1359 IEETRPDILLI
+1359 E
-1370 LSTSIADVWFRRY
+1370 
-1383 SGSLGQTMSVS
+1383 
-1394 ISQAFS
+1394 
-1400 TFPLPKELIQASEL
+1400 TFPFPRKIDALMGIGSSYHKWRQEIMVIHQEGL
-1414 TNMYIGFRNTFV
+1414 TKI
-1426 ETNKTGFTNFY
+1426 Y
-1437 NWLHNQREKSATE
+1437 NRFHNSKEKSADI
-1450 ARGIIRDMDYI
+1450 AHLRGLHVEMDNAVAT
-1461 ISSAYGWSDLDLG
+1461 AYGWSDLDLG

-1479 TPQGVRYTISEA
+1479 TPQGVRFTISEA

-1516 HEKDKKKAQKEE
+1516 HEKDKKKAKVDNP
-1528 KSARQ
+1528 ARQ

-1544 MNLLAEPEVP
+1544 LNLLAEPEVP
-1554 EVTEDAETL
+1554 DEVEASEGFPP
-1563 SATPTAEIG
+1563 TPASEIG

-1584 TMMGFS
+1584 TVMGFS
-1590 IAEHTQTVHQGKD
+1590 IAEHTQSAHQGKD

>member
-30 FPQGLDALDRDGMA
+30 FPQGLEALDRDGLA

-78 LGFEK
+78 LGFGK

-105 TLRPDLVVS
+105 TLRPDLAIVS
-114 NSPLLPGEGLGV
+114 NDPSVQKP
-126 RLLVQICPMTQGL
+126 RMLVQVCPITQGL

-246 VRRAVEVLIRAIDKV
+246 VRRAVEVLIRAIDKA

-373 YPFLEGRIALIPNP
+373 YPFLEGRTTQ
-387 SPERRR
+387 ST
-393 ESPLPAAS
+393 
-401 ALRRELGEGKG
+401 GENAV
-412 EGPLPISNRTVLHLL
+412 LPISNRTVLHLL

-464 LLDHIAVRATEP
+464 LLDHIAVRAGDP

-488 EIPLSKLE
+488 ELSLPTLRAEE
-496 AFIPSPSGTSYPKG
+496 AKG
-510 RGQGEGLLA
+510 EKSFLA

-530 ALRKALQERP
+530 ALRKALQARP

-550 ACNNDAKMLERVA
+550 ACNNDAKMLEQVA
-563 QYAGLLREDDF
+563 PYAGLLREDDF

-617 VYTGPAEGLPKEEWK
+617 VFTGPAEGLPKEEWK
-632 LKSPAELLELKVCD
+632 LKSSAELLELKVCD
-646 MAMGSA
+646 MALGSA
-652 GFLVQVI
+652 GFLVQVV

-670 DQISPEPFAKSQP
+670 DALTSIPYPDPLVEQEGENWKTLSK
-683 SEMSGIPVEV
+683 EM
-693 PHPSPLPAGEGV
+693 
-705 AKEALS
+705 KEW
-711 PEMLERVREL
+711 VREQ
-721 RKNATEAE
+721 RANASEAE
-729 AFLWELLRDR
+729 TLLWEILRGQR
-739 QLAGF
+739 LEGW

-749 HPLGGTIL
+749 HPLGGYLL
-757 DFYCHEVHLAVEIDD
+757 DFYCHKARLAVEIDGEID
-772 AVHKEPEQAQ
+772 RDDEQVKYAAEKWAYLNTQHIHVIRFAEQEVLDDPEAVHNSILEQILLHTSTQ
-782 HDAERSAYLNEQ
+782 TPLSLAERSA
-794 GIRVI
+794 
-799 RFWNHEVLN
+799 
-808 QTDAVLKKILKEF
+808 
-821 QSSASPV
+821 
-828 LPSPS
+828 
-833 GRRAGDEGRFL
+833 GDGGSFL
-844 RITPEGQPAS
+844 RITPEGQLAS
-854 GKPGELIIPADDE
+854 GKPGELIIPSDDE

-900 LTTLD
+900 LTTMD

-933 WAYSLKGA
+933 WAYNLKGA

-954 AAARQKRRELESFTV
+954 AAARQKRKELESFTV

-1007 KPAEQETLLSH
+1007 KPAEQETLLSR
-1018 LLWDYVAGLPMDTL
+1018 LLWDYVAGLPMDTP
-1032 DAQRALHAARK
+1032 DAERALHAARK

-1066 AFVGNPPFMGNRLWA
+1066 AFVGNPPFLGGQNISGTAGENYLAYIQNHWDHSRG
-1081 ESIGDYFQDWAKF
+1081 S
-1094 LIVGN
+1094 
-1099 TGRADLCA
+1099 ADLCA
-1107 LFFYRAFFLLHKHG
+1107 YFFLRAFSFIKVQGTL
-1121 YAGLIGSDSLR
+1121 GLISTNTISQGATRLR
-1132 EGETR
+1132 GLDF
-1137 EISLQVIAKA
+1137 IVSNNGIIFIAQP
-1147 GNIYRAIQVLKWP
+1147 NLNWP
-1160 GEANV
+1160 GVAAVSVSIVYIIKGKYSGKRIINGESVDCISSLLDSTNHFGNPKVLFSNSKKSFQGSIILGTGFILSTIEAENLIKENPRNLDV
-1165 HVCIVW
+1165 IIPYL
-1171 FAKTKKNFSCFIN
+1171 NG
-1184 NKPVDFIDDHLSDQG
+1184 VDLNSRSDQSPSRYV
-1199 IEIVPPYSLTNEL
+1199 INFYDWPLEKAEEYTKCMTIVLNLVRPERLKQNDAIGKKYWWRYLRPRPEL
-1212 FGGKG
+1212 YETINKL
-1217 SDNSRGEAFVLVD
+1217 NRVLVV
-1230 GDLWLK
+1230 
-1236 RLIQNNEPFCRQF
+1236 
-1249 LTADD
+1249 A
-1254 LTTSGLLTINRWI
+1254 LTTKYLSFTF
-1267 VDTQSCDLYEVN
+1267 VN
-1279 SKSKLT
+1279 SKCVYAHSCAVICFDKN
-1285 FEFLM
+1285 
-1290 DRVKDVRTK
+1290 
-1299 EYLKAYPGLYDRWW
+1299 EYFGLFQSNIHEMWAR
-1313 QLWGPRT
+1313 
-1320 ELYSKIRM
+1320 
-1328 HPHCIVMPVVSKY
+1328 KY
-1341 LMVLK
+1341 G
-1346 VPSDWVFTNKFII
+1346 
-1359 IEETRPDILLI
+1359 
-1370 LSTSIADVWFRRY
+1370 STLGTTLRYTPADVFE
-1383 SGSLGQTMSVS
+1383 
-1394 ISQAFS
+1394 
-1400 TFPLPKELIQASEL
+1400 TFPFPRKISGLGNISGQYYEFRGKIMLSYQEGLTATYNRFHNPKEKSTDIARLRDL
-1414 TNMYIGFRNTFV
+1414 HV
-1426 ETNKTGFTNFY
+1426 E
-1437 NWLHNQREKSATE
+1437 
-1450 ARGIIRDMDYI
+1450 MDNAVAA
-1461 ISSAYGWSDLDLG
+1461 AYGWGDLDLG

-1479 TPQGVRYTISEA
+1479 TPQGVRFTISEP

-1516 HEKDKKKAQKEE
+1516 HEKGKKKE
-1528 KSARQ
+1528 KHG
-1533 KPKKLAQPEGQ
+1533 KKVRT
-1544 MNLLAEPEVP
+1544 MR
-1554 EVTEDAETL
+1554 EDPSQYGL
-1563 SATPTAEIG
+1563 
-1572 SWDRCKCLACGK
+1572 
-1584 TMMGFS
+1584 F
-1590 IAEHTQTVHQGKD
+1590 
-1603 PGYRKMGG
+1603 

>member
-30 FPQGLDALDRDGMA
+30 FPQGLDALDRDGLA
-44 ELRLAYEE
+44 ELRLASEE

-105 TLRPDLVVS
+105 TLRPDLAIVS
-114 NSPLLPGEGLGV
+114 NDPSAQKP
-126 RLLVQICPMTQGL
+126 RMLVQVCPITQGL

-152 AMRMLELLRATGV
+152 AMRMLELLRITGV

-176 MLVNAPKG
+176 MLVHAPKG
-184 ETSAFVSW
+184 ETSAFISW
-192 YAALWLEEPLT
+192 YAGLWLEEPLT

-210 LGATRFFSVADEDT
+210 LSATRFFSVADEDT

-246 VRRAVEVLIRAIDKV
+246 VRRAVEVLIRAIDKA

-373 YPFLEGRIALIPNP
+373 YAFLEGRVAQSSVEN
-387 SPERRR
+387 
-393 ESPLPAAS
+393 AV
-401 ALRRELGEGKG
+401 
-412 EGPLPISNRTVLHLL
+412 LPISNRTVLHLL
-427 EALQVL
+427 EALQML

-464 LLDHIAVRATEP
+464 LLDHIAVRTSEP

-488 EIPLSKLE
+488 EITLTTLLAEE
-496 AFIPSPSGTSYPKG
+496 AKG
-510 RGQGEGLLA
+510 EKSFLA

-530 ALRKALQERP
+530 ALRKALLERP

-563 QYAGLLREDDF
+563 PYAGLLREDDF

-617 VYTGPAEGLPKEEWK
+617 VYTGPAEGLPKEQWK

-659 RYLSERLVEAW
+659 RYFSERLVEAW
-670 DQISPEPFAKSQP
+670 ENLTPEGSNP
-683 SEMSGIPVEV
+683 
-693 PHPSPLPAGEGV
+693 
-705 AKEALS
+705 
-711 PEMLERVREL
+711 
-721 RKNATEAE
+721 
-729 AFLWELLRDR
+729 D
-739 QLAGF
+739 
-744 KFRRQ
+744 
-749 HPLGGTIL
+749 
-757 DFYCHEVHLAVEIDD
+757 
-772 AVHKEPEQAQ
+772 
-782 HDAERSAYLNEQ
+782 
-794 GIRVI
+794 
-799 RFWNHEVLN
+799 
-808 QTDAVLKKILKEF
+808 
-821 QSSASPV
+821 
-828 LPSPS
+828 
-833 GRRAGDEGRFL
+833 L

-854 GKPGELIIPADDE
+854 GKPGELIIPTDDE

-881 IYGVDKNPLAVEI
+881 MYGVDKNPLAVEI

-900 LTTLD
+900 LTTMD

-954 AAARQKRRELESFTV
+954 ATARQKRKELESFTV
-969 LDVRDAEHKAELLK
+969 LDVRDAEYKVELLK
-983 EADAAMARVKLG
+983 KADEAMSRVKLG

-1007 KPAEQETLLSH
+1007 KPAEQETMLSH
-1018 LLWDYVAGLPMDTL
+1018 LLWDYVAGLPMDTP

-1055 VFAAEGRGGFS
+1055 VFEKGGFN
-1066 AFVGNPPFMGNRLWA
+1066 AFVGNPPFLGGKRISSEHGLEYQSYIKSNITQIA
-1081 ESIGDYFQDWAKF
+1081 GS
-1094 LIVGN
+1094 
-1099 TGRADLCA
+1099 ADLCA
-1107 LFFYRAFFLLHKHG
+1107 YFFLRSFFLIKEKGTFGLVATNTIAQADTRIVGLDVIVNTSNSGVIYYSNPSLTWPGSANVFVAIVHIYKGHWRGTRILQDIAVKNISSFLDALDTNNQPFVLKANDGKSHMGTNVYGEGFRMPKENALRIIETDPKYEEVLFPFLNGIDINSDVNQIPPDWVINFYDWSLERASNFPLCLNIVKEKVFPIRSQSKDRNYRENWWLYARRQMNLYDAIKHFDRC
-1121 YAGLIGSDSLR
+1121 L
-1132 EGETR
+1132 
-1137 EISLQVIAKA
+1137 VIALTSDTLA
-1147 GNIYRAIQVLKWP
+1147 FAFIQ
-1160 GEANV
+1160 
-1165 HVCIVW
+1165 
-1171 FAKTKKNFSCFIN
+1171 TKKIIFSNATIVLAFD
-1184 NKPVDFIDDHLSDQG
+1184 DFGHFSILQSNIHMSWVRKYG
-1199 IEIVPPYSLTNEL
+1199 STM
-1212 FGGKG
+1212 KG
-1217 SDNSRGEAFVLVD
+1217 DARYT
-1230 GDLWLK
+1230 
-1236 RLIQNNEPFCRQF
+1236 P
-1249 LTADD
+1249 T
-1254 LTTSGLLTINRWI
+1254 
-1267 VDTQSCDLYEVN
+1267 
-1279 SKSKLT
+1279 
-1285 FEFLM
+1285 
-1290 DRVKDVRTK
+1290 DVF
-1299 EYLKAYPGLYDRWW
+1299 
-1313 QLWGPRT
+1313 Q
-1320 ELYSKIRM
+1320 
-1328 HPHCIVMPVVSKY
+1328 
-1341 LMVLK
+1341 
-1346 VPSDWVFTNKFII
+1346 
-1359 IEETRPDILLI
+1359 
-1370 LSTSIADVWFRRY
+1370 
-1383 SGSLGQTMSVS
+1383 
-1394 ISQAFS
+1394 
-1400 TFPLPKELIQASEL
+1400 TFPLIKPDKTLGKIGETYYTSRQKIMIVRQDGLTTTNNRFNNPKEKSSDIINLREL
-1414 TNMYIGFRNTFV
+1414 HA
-1426 ETNKTGFTNFY
+1426 E
-1437 NWLHNQREKSATE
+1437 
-1450 ARGIIRDMDYI
+1450 MDNAVAA
-1461 ISSAYGWSDLDLG
+1461 AYGWSDLDLG
-1474 HGFHE
+1474 HSFHE
-1479 TPQGVRYTISEA
+1479 TPQGVRFTISET

-1505 ERYEEEVRQGL
+1505 ERYEEEVKAGL
-1516 HEKDKKKAQKEE
+1516 HEKDKKKAKAD
-1528 KSARQ
+1528 KPARQ
-1533 KPKKLAQPEGQ
+1533 KPKKLAQPEVQ

-1563 SATPTAEIG
+1563 PPTPTSEIG
-1572 SWDRCKCLACGK
+1572 SWDRCKCLACDK
-1584 TMMGFS
+1584 TVMGFS
-1590 IAEHTQTVHQGKD
+1590 IAEHTQSEHQGMD

>member
-1 MSIAR
+1 MYIAR

-30 FPQGLDALDRDGMA
+30 FPQGLEALDRDGLA

-105 TLRPDLVVS
+105 TLRPDLAIVS
-114 NSPLLPGEGLGV
+114 NDPSVQKP
-126 RLLVQICPMTQGL
+126 RMLVQVCPMTQGL

-246 VRRAVEVLIRAIDKV
+246 VRRAVEVLIRAIDKA

-309 QNYAVSTLRAQ
+309 QNYAVSTMRAQ
-320 LRETADQQGEEVLE
+320 LRETADHQGEEVLE

-373 YPFLEGRIALIPNP
+373 YPFLEGRTTQT
-387 SPERRR
+387 SR
-393 ESPLPAAS
+393 ENVV
-401 ALRRELGEGKG
+401 
-412 EGPLPISNRTVLHLL
+412 LPISNRTVLHLL

-464 LLDHIAVRATEP
+464 LLDHIAVRANEP
-476 VLGLAGTREKEP
+476 VLGLSGTREKEP
-488 EIPLSKLE
+488 ELSLPILRAE
-496 AFIPSPSGTSYPKG
+496 EVKG
-510 RGQGEGLLA
+510 EKSFLT

-530 ALRKALQERP
+530 ALRKALLERP

-550 ACNNDAKMLERVA
+550 ACNNDVKMLERVA
-563 QYAGLLREDDF
+563 KYAGLLREDDF

-617 VYTGPAEGLPKEEWK
+617 VYNGPAEGLPKEKWQ
-632 LKSPAELLELKVCD
+632 LRSPAELLELKVCD

-670 DQISPEPFAKSQP
+670 DILNPEGSNP
-683 SEMSGIPVEV
+683 G
-693 PHPSPLPAGEGV
+693 
-705 AKEALS
+705 
-711 PEMLERVREL
+711 
-721 RKNATEAE
+721 
-729 AFLWELLRDR
+729 
-739 QLAGF
+739 
-744 KFRRQ
+744 
-749 HPLGGTIL
+749 
-757 DFYCHEVHLAVEIDD
+757 
-772 AVHKEPEQAQ
+772 
-782 HDAERSAYLNEQ
+782 
-794 GIRVI
+794 
-799 RFWNHEVLN
+799 
-808 QTDAVLKKILKEF
+808 
-821 QSSASPV
+821 
-828 LPSPS
+828 
-833 GRRAGDEGRFL
+833 L

-854 GKPGELIIPADDE
+854 GKPGELIIPTDDE

-900 LTTLD
+900 LTTMD
-905 KGRPFTFLDHALKCG
+905 RGRPFTFLDHALKCG

-954 AAARQKRRELESFTV
+954 AAARQKRKELESFTV

-1000 GVRLLGL
+1000 GVRLLEM
-1007 KPAEQETLLSH
+1007 KAAEQETLLSH
-1018 LLWDYVAGLPMDTL
+1018 LLWDYVAGQPMDTP

-1055 VFAAEGRGGFS
+1055 VFENGGFT
-1066 AFVGNPPFMGNRLWA
+1066 AIVGNPPFVGGKKISSEYGMAYQDFLK
-1081 ESIGDYFQDWAKF
+1081 ESKTITKGA
-1094 LIVGN
+1094 
-1099 TGRADLCA
+1099 ADLCA
-1107 LFFYRAFFLLHKHG
+1107 YFFLSG
-1121 YAGLIGSDSLR
+1121 YLLLKKSGILGLIATNTISQGDTREVGLDYIEKKGGKIIRAINNLTWPGSAAVVVDIVHIIKGSYEGILTLDNNGVTYISPFLDNTQKIGNPFRLTQNTNKSFIGTFVNGIGFVITDEEAKALIQLNPKNKDVLFPFLNGQDLNTNPDQSPDRWIINFFDWPIEKVKEYPDCLQIVTERVKPFRDEVVARGKQIHEYDYWKYWDKRPYLYKAIASLDRVLVQSIHTKYIAPTFYNYHLVFSHALVVFAIESFSDYALVQSSFHEEWTRFYSGAIGTTLRYSPTDCFETFPFPNHFSALNNIGQEFYEHRQSIMLTRHEGLTAIYNRFHDPKEKSDDIARLR
-1132 EGETR
+1132 ELQGEMDNA
-1137 EISLQVIAKA
+1137 VAA
-1147 GNIYRAIQVLKWP
+1147 A
-1160 GEANV
+1160 
-1165 HVCIVW
+1165 
-1171 FAKTKKNFSCFIN
+1171 
-1184 NKPVDFIDDHLSDQG
+1184 
-1199 IEIVPPYSLTNEL
+1199 YS
-1212 FGGKG
+1212 
-1217 SDNSRGEAFVLVD
+1217 
-1230 GDLWLK
+1230 
-1236 RLIQNNEPFCRQF
+1236 
-1249 LTADD
+1249 
-1254 LTTSGLLTINRWI
+1254 
-1267 VDTQSCDLYEVN
+1267 
-1279 SKSKLT
+1279 
-1285 FEFLM
+1285 
-1290 DRVKDVRTK
+1290 
-1299 EYLKAYPGLYDRWW
+1299 
-1313 QLWGPRT
+1313 
-1320 ELYSKIRM
+1320 
-1328 HPHCIVMPVVSKY
+1328 
-1341 LMVLK
+1341 
-1346 VPSDWVFTNKFII
+1346 
-1359 IEETRPDILLI
+1359 
-1370 LSTSIADVWFRRY
+1370 
-1383 SGSLGQTMSVS
+1383 
-1394 ISQAFS
+1394 
-1400 TFPLPKELIQASEL
+1400 
-1414 TNMYIGFRNTFV
+1414 
-1426 ETNKTGFTNFY
+1426 
-1437 NWLHNQREKSATE
+1437 
-1450 ARGIIRDMDYI
+1450 
-1461 ISSAYGWSDLDLG
+1461 WSDLDLG

-1479 TPQGVRYTISEA
+1479 TPQGMRFTISEA
-1491 ARREVLARLLQLNH
+1491 ARREVLSRLLQLNH
-1505 ERYEEEVRQGL
+1505 ERYEEEVKAGL
-1516 HEKDKKKAQKEE
+1516 HDKKKTSKTKQKA
-1528 KSARQ
+1528 SAGAARSK
-1533 KPKKLAQPEGQ
+1533 KPKAVKKTPQAS
-1544 MNLLAEPEVP
+1544 MLLN
-1554 EVTEDAETL
+1554 ETL
-1563 SATPTAEIG
+1563 LESTQPTQDAPDAQITPTSEIG
-1572 SWDRCKCLACGK
+1572 SWDQCVCLGCGK
-1584 TMMGFS
+1584 YLAGFL
-1590 IAEHTQTVHQGKD
+1590 IEEHTQKVHGGKD
-1603 PGYRKMGG
+1603 PGYRKVRG

>member
-30 FPQGLDALDRDGMA
+30 FPQGLEALDRDSLA

-105 TLRPDLVVS
+105 TLRPDLAIVS
-114 NSPLLPGEGLGV
+114 NDPSAQKP
-126 RLLVQICPMTQGL
+126 RMLVQVCPITQGL

-224 LEGMLKDSVN
+224 LEGILKDSVN

-246 VRRAVEVLIRAIDKV
+246 VRRAVEVLIRAIDKA

-334 RRFDAWCRLLATFR
+334 RRFDAWCRLLATFQ

-373 YPFLEGRIALIPNP
+373 YPFLEGRTTQT
-387 SPERRR
+387 SR
-393 ESPLPAAS
+393 ENVV
-401 ALRRELGEGKG
+401 
-412 EGPLPISNRTVLHLL
+412 LPISNRTVLHLL

-464 LLDHIAVRATEP
+464 LLDHIAVRASEP

-488 EIPLSKLE
+488 ELSLPTLRAE
-496 AFIPSPSGTSYPKG
+496 EVKG
-510 RGQGEGLLA
+510 EKSFLT

-530 ALRKALQERP
+530 ALRKALLERP

-550 ACNNDAKMLERVA
+550 ACNNDVKMLERVA
-563 QYAGLLREDDF
+563 KYAGLVREDDY

-632 LKSPAELLELKVCD
+632 LKTPAELLELKVCD

-670 DQISPEPFAKSQP
+670 DILNPEGSNP
-683 SEMSGIPVEV
+683 G
-693 PHPSPLPAGEGV
+693 
-705 AKEALS
+705 
-711 PEMLERVREL
+711 
-721 RKNATEAE
+721 
-729 AFLWELLRDR
+729 
-739 QLAGF
+739 
-744 KFRRQ
+744 
-749 HPLGGTIL
+749 
-757 DFYCHEVHLAVEIDD
+757 
-772 AVHKEPEQAQ
+772 
-782 HDAERSAYLNEQ
+782 
-794 GIRVI
+794 
-799 RFWNHEVLN
+799 
-808 QTDAVLKKILKEF
+808 
-821 QSSASPV
+821 
-828 LPSPS
+828 
-833 GRRAGDEGRFL
+833 L

-854 GKPGELIIPADDE
+854 GKPGELIIPTDDE
-867 ERLVLARRLVADRC
+867 ERLVLARRLIADRC

-900 LTTLD
+900 LTTMD

-954 AAARQKRRELESFTV
+954 AAARQKRKELESFTV

-1000 GVRLLGL
+1000 GVRLLGR
-1007 KPAEQETLLSH
+1007 KPAEQETMLSH
-1018 LLWDYVAGLPMDTL
+1018 LLWDYVAGQPMDTS

-1055 VFAAEGRGGFS
+1055 VFATEGRGGFS
-1066 AFVGNPPFMGNRLWA
+1066 AFVGNPPFLGGRRISYRLGDNILDYLKNSLQGPA
-1081 ESIGDYFQDWAKF
+1081 GTTDLCVYFLNKAFSLVSLNSSLGFVLSDIISQGESRNNGLESIIKKSASIYY
-1094 LIVGN
+1094 
-1099 TGRADLCA
+1099 AD
-1107 LFFYRAFFLLHKHG
+1107 K
-1121 YAGLIGSDSLR
+1121 SLD
-1132 EGETR
+1132 
-1137 EISLQVIAKA
+1137 
-1147 GNIYRAIQVLKWP
+1147 WP
-1160 GEANV
+1160 GQAGVKISVLNV
-1165 HVCIVW
+1165 W
-1171 FAKTKKNFSCFIN
+1171 KGLWKGQRWL
-1184 NKPVDFIDDHLSDQG
+1184 D
-1199 IEIVPPYSLTNEL
+1199 EI
-1212 FGGKG
+1212 
-1217 SDNSRGEAFVLVD
+1217 LV
-1230 GDLWLK
+1230 K
-1236 RLIQNNEPFCRQF
+1236 
-1249 LTADD
+1249 
-1254 LTTSGLLTINRWI
+1254 
-1267 VDTQSCDLYEVN
+1267 EVN
-1279 SKSKLT
+1279 SFLQNNISDSNPYQLTENEEMCFSGHYLMGQGFVISSEKRNELISRRQDNAQVIFPYIRGDDINNTISQSSGQFAINFSLRDKESSKLFFPEC
-1285 FEFLM
+1285 FEIIQET
-1290 DRVKDVRTK
+1290 VKPERDKVKRKANK
-1299 EYLKAYPGLYDRWW
+1299 ERWWRYAEARPGLEEA
-1313 QLWGPRT
+1313 LKSLET
-1320 ELYSKIRM
+1320 V
-1328 HPHCIVMPVVSKY
+1328 IVQPFTAKY
-1341 LMVLK
+1341 LMPTFVQAK
-1346 VPSDWVFTNKFII
+1346 SVFAHPLVVII
-1359 IEETRPDILLI
+1359 RPNYHTYSIVQSTI
-1370 LSTSIADVWFRRY
+1370 HEKWMWQYCSTSLDLFRY
-1383 SGSLGQTMSVS
+1383 TANTVL
-1394 ISQAFS
+1394 S
-1400 TFPLPKELIQASEL
+1400 TFPFPKNNMELEIIGKEYYECRQTIKNSQQRCLNDIYNDFHNIRKNDISIQKLRA
-1414 TNMYIGFRNTFV
+1414 
-1426 ETNKTGFTNFY
+1426 
-1437 NWLHNQREKSATE
+1437 LHIQLDST
-1450 ARGIIRDMDYI
+1450 IIQV
-1461 ISSAYGWSDLDLG
+1461 YGWSDLDLG

-1479 TPQGVRYTISEA
+1479 TPQGVRFTISEE
-1491 ARREVLARLLQLNH
+1491 ARREVLARLLRLNH

-1516 HEKDKKKAQKEE
+1516 HEKDKKKAKEE
-1528 KSARQ
+1528 KPARQ
-1533 KPKKLAQPEGQ
+1533 KPKKLTQPEGQ
-1544 MNLLAEPEVP
+1544 MNLLAEPEAP
-1554 EVTEDAETL
+1554 DEVEPVEAL
-1563 SATPTAEIG
+1563 PPTPTSEIG

-1584 TMMGFS
+1584 TVMGFS
-1590 IAEHTQTVHQGKD
+1590 IAEHTQSEHQGKD
-1603 PGYRKMGG
+1603 PGYRKM

>member
-1 MSIAR
+1 M
-6 HHNEWLSLIEISGPF
+6 E
-21 LSLPVLMRT
+21 
-30 FPQGLDALDRDGMA
+30 ALDRDGLA

-78 LGFEK
+78 LGFGK

-105 TLRPDLVVS
+105 TLRPDLAIVS
-114 NSPLLPGEGLGV
+114 NDPSAQKP
-126 RLLVQICPMTQGL
+126 RMLVQVCPITQGL

-192 YAALWLEEPLT
+192 YAALWLEESLT

-246 VRRAVEVLIRAIDKV
+246 VRRAVEVLIRAIDKA

-270 KDIPEKDLY
+270 NDIPEKDLY

-320 LRETADQQGEEVLE
+320 LRETADQLGEEVLE

-373 YPFLEGRIALIPNP
+373 YPFLEGRLP
-387 SPERRR
+387 SPDRRG
-393 ESPLPAAS
+393 AG
-401 ALRRELGEGKG
+401 GEV
-412 EGPLPISNRTVLHLL
+412 LPISNRTVLHLL

-464 LLDHIAVRATEP
+464 LLDHIAVRASEP
-476 VLGLAGTREKEP
+476 ALGLAGTREKEP
-488 EIPLSKLE
+488 ELSLPTLRAE
-496 AFIPSPSGTSYPKG
+496 EGKG
-510 RGQGEGLLA
+510 EKSFLA

-530 ALRKALQERP
+530 ALRKALLERP

-563 QYAGLLREDDF
+563 PYAGLLREDDF

-632 LKSPAELLELKVCD
+632 LKTAAELLELKVCD

-670 DQISPEPFAKSQP
+670 DNLNPAS
-683 SEMSGIPVEV
+683 
-693 PHPSPLPAGEGV
+693 LPASG
-705 AKEALS
+705 
-711 PEMLERVREL
+711 
-721 RKNATEAE
+721 
-729 AFLWELLRDR
+729 
-739 QLAGF
+739 
-744 KFRRQ
+744 
-749 HPLGGTIL
+749 GGT
-757 DFYCHEVHLAVEIDD
+757 
-772 AVHKEPEQAQ
+772 
-782 HDAERSAYLNEQ
+782 
-794 GIRVI
+794 
-799 RFWNHEVLN
+799 
-808 QTDAVLKKILKEF
+808 
-821 QSSASPV
+821 
-828 LPSPS
+828 
-833 GRRAGDEGRFL
+833 EGGGL
-844 RITPEGQPAS
+844 RITPEGQPAT
-854 GKPGELIIPADDE
+854 GRPGELILPADDE

-900 LTTLD
+900 LTTMD
-905 KGRPFTFLDHALKCG
+905 RGRPFTFLDHALKCG

-954 AAARQKRRELESFTV
+954 AAARQKRKELESFTV

-983 EADAAMARVKLG
+983 EADAAMSRVKLG

-1018 LLWDYVAGLPMDTL
+1018 LLWDYVAGLPMDTP

-1055 VFAAEGRGGFS
+1055 VFEYDGFM
-1066 AFVGNPPFMGNRLWA
+1066 AFVGNPPF
-1081 ESIGDYFQDWAKF
+1081 
-1094 LIVGN
+1094 VGGKKISGLLSVN
-1099 TGRADLCA
+1099 YLKYLKQEFNSTGATTDLCA
-1107 LFFYRAFFLLHKHG
+1107 YFFRRIEELLKPYG
-1121 YAGLIGSDSLR
+1121 DFGLIATNTISQGDTRGESLEYLIR
-1132 EGETR
+1132 NGLS
-1137 EISLQVIAKA
+1137 IFNAVKSQP
-1147 GNIYRAIQVLKWP
+1147 WP
-1160 GEANV
+1160 GEASLEVSIV
-1165 HVCIVW
+1165 HIYKGKW
-1171 FAKTKKNFSCFIN
+1171 KGKIALNETNISTGINSLLEAIETGDLLPKKLKTNENIAYMGTIILGEGFILSEDERFNILKINPQYSRVIMPYMNGDDLASRPDTSPSRWVINFGDLPLEEAN
-1184 NKPVDFIDDHLSDQG
+1184 NRYPHLL
-1199 IEIVPPYSLTNEL
+1199 EIVRE
-1212 FGGKG
+1212 
-1217 SDNSRGEAFVLVD
+1217 
-1230 GDLWLK
+1230 
-1236 RLIQNNEPFCRQF
+1236 
-1249 LTADD
+1249 
-1254 LTTSGLLTINRWI
+1254 
-1267 VDTQSCDLYEVN
+1267 
-1279 SKSKLT
+1279 
-1285 FEFLM
+1285 
-1290 DRVKDVRTK
+1290 RVKPQRDNVKRDAYRT
-1299 EYLKAYPGLYDRWW
+1299 RWW
-1313 QLWGPRT
+1313 QFAEKCT
-1320 ELYSKIRM
+1320 NLYRAIANQRRVLI
-1328 HPHCIVMPVVSKY
+1328 CGNVTKY
-1341 LMVLK
+1341 LNFVFVPNNSIFTANLFVFDIHTWEEFLVLQSTIHETFARK
-1346 VPSDWVFTNKFII
+1346 YSSTL
-1359 IEETRPDILLI
+1359 ETR
-1370 LSTSIADVWFRRY
+1370 LSY
-1383 SGSLGQTMSVS
+1383 SPRDAFVPFPFPNDYSNLEKKGESYHEYRGQIMITR
-1394 ISQAFS
+1394 QEGLTATYNRFHN
-1400 TFPLPKELIQASEL
+1400 PKEKSTDFVRLREL
-1414 TNMYIGFRNTFV
+1414 HI
-1426 ETNKTGFTNFY
+1426 E
-1437 NWLHNQREKSATE
+1437 
-1450 ARGIIRDMDYI
+1450 MDNAVTA
-1461 ISSAYGWSDLDLG
+1461 AYGWDDLDLG
-1474 HGFHE
+1474 HDFHE
-1479 TPQGVRYTISEA
+1479 TPQGVRFTISEA

-1516 HEKDKKKAQKEE
+1516 HEKDKKKAKEE
-1528 KSARQ
+1528 QPARQ
-1533 KPKKLAQPEGQ
+1533 KPKKLVQPEGQ

-1554 EVTEDAETL
+1554 DEVEASEGFPPMPA
-1563 SATPTAEIG
+1563 SEIG

-1584 TMMGFS
+1584 TVMGFS
-1590 IAEHTQTVHQGKD
+1590 IAEHTQSEHQGKD

>member
-30 FPQGLDALDRDGMA
+30 FPQGLDALDRDGLA

-105 TLRPDLVVS
+105 TLRPDLAIVFNDPS
-114 NSPLLPGEGLGV
+114 AQKP
-126 RLLVQICPMTQGL
+126 RMLVQVCPITQGL

-203 LRAFSSL
+203 LRAFYSL
-210 LGATRFFSVADEDT
+210 LGSTRFFSVADEDT

-246 VRRAVEVLIRAIDKV
+246 VRRAVEVLIRAIDKA
-261 DQDCGRTLL
+261 DQDRGRALL
-270 KDIPEKDLY
+270 KDIRESDLY

-373 YPFLEGRIALIPNP
+373 YPFLEGRTTQTI
-387 SPERRR
+387 R
-393 ESPLPAAS
+393 ENVV
-401 ALRRELGEGKG
+401 
-412 EGPLPISNRTVLHLL
+412 LPISNRTVLHLL

-464 LLDHIAVRATEP
+464 LLDHIAVRAGDP

-488 EIPLSKLE
+488 ELSLPTLRAE
-496 AFIPSPSGTSYPKG
+496 EVKG
-510 RGQGEGLLA
+510 EKSFLA

-530 ALRKALQERP
+530 ALRKALLERP

-563 QYAGLLREDDF
+563 PYAGLLREDDF

-583 SVYVTAGATRRAT
+583 SVYVTVGATRRAT

-632 LKSPAELLELKVCD
+632 LKSPVELLELKVCD

-670 DQISPEPFAKSQP
+670 DILNPEGSNP
-683 SEMSGIPVEV
+683 
-693 PHPSPLPAGEGV
+693 
-705 AKEALS
+705 
-711 PEMLERVREL
+711 
-721 RKNATEAE
+721 
-729 AFLWELLRDR
+729 D
-739 QLAGF
+739 
-744 KFRRQ
+744 
-749 HPLGGTIL
+749 
-757 DFYCHEVHLAVEIDD
+757 
-772 AVHKEPEQAQ
+772 
-782 HDAERSAYLNEQ
+782 
-794 GIRVI
+794 
-799 RFWNHEVLN
+799 
-808 QTDAVLKKILKEF
+808 
-821 QSSASPV
+821 
-828 LPSPS
+828 
-833 GRRAGDEGRFL
+833 L

-854 GKPGELIIPADDE
+854 GKPGELIIPTDDE
-867 ERLVLARRLVADRC
+867 ERLVLTRRLVADRC

-900 LTTLD
+900 LTTMD

-954 AAARQKRRELESFTV
+954 AAARQKRKELESFTV

-983 EADAAMARVKLG
+983 EADATMARVKLG

-1007 KPAEQETLLSH
+1007 KPVEQETLLSH
-1018 LLWDYVAGLPMDTL
+1018 LLWDYVAGLPMNTP
-1032 DAQRALHAARK
+1032 DAQRTLHAARK
-1043 ERAFHWPFEFPE
+1043 EHAFHWPFEFPE
-1055 VFAAEGRGGFS
+1055 VFAIEGRGGFS
-1066 AFVGNPPFMGNRLWA
+1066 AFVGNPPFLGGTRISSMMGTNYLHYLRYA
-1081 ESIGDYFQDWAKF
+1081 YEMSKD
-1094 LIVGN
+1094 
-1099 TGRADLCA
+1099 RADLCV
-1107 LFFYRAFFLLHKHG
+1107 FFFLRSFLFLRKFG
-1121 YAGLIGSDSLR
+1121 FAGLIATNTISQGD
-1132 EGETR
+1132 TR
-1137 EISLQVIAKA
+1137 ESGLEYILHNN
-1147 GNIYRAIQVLKWP
+1147 GGIYRAISSMPWP
-1160 GEANV
+1160 GTAGV
-1165 HVCIVW
+1165 SVCV
-1171 FAKTKKNFSCFIN
+1171 IN
-1184 NKPVDFIDDHLSDQG
+1184 I
-1199 IEIVPPYSLTNEL
+1199 T
-1212 FGGKG
+1212 
-1217 SDNSRGEAFVLVD
+1217 
-1230 GDLWLK
+1230 
-1236 RLIQNNEPFCRQF
+1236 
-1249 LTADD
+1249 
-1254 LTTSGLLTINRWI
+1254 
-1267 VDTQSCDLYEVN
+1267 N
-1279 SKSKLT
+1279 SKNNLRKILDDQEVAFISDRLDAVNEEKAFRLSCNNSLSYQGSKLDAIGFVVSEDEVEKLIKSNPRNKT
-1285 FEFLM
+1285 VLFRFLNGEDVTSSPELVPSRWVINFFDMPFEIAESYVEPM
-1290 DRVKDVRTK
+1290 AIVKERVLPIRMKVKREGHRK
-1299 EYLKAYPGLYDRWW
+1299 YWW
-1313 QLWGPRT
+1313 HYGDKRPA
-1320 ELYSKIRM
+1320 LYSAIKNLDQ
-1328 HPHCIVMPVVSKY
+1328 VMLCCAISKY
-1341 LMVLK
+1341 LNFVFVPNGIVYSQSLFIFTFNTKKEFSVLQSNLHEVWARK
-1346 VPSDWVFTNKFII
+1346 YSSTL
-1359 IEETRPDILLI
+1359 ETR
-1370 LSTSIADVWFRRY
+1370 LSYTTTD
-1383 SGSLGQTMSVS
+1383 
-1394 ISQAFS
+1394 AFE
-1400 TFPLPKELIQASEL
+1400 TFPFPK
-1414 TNMYIGFRNTFV
+1414 NMDSLLNIGDLFNTFRKSIMISHN
-1426 ETNKTGFTNFY
+1426 EGLTTTY
-1437 NWLHNQREKSATE
+1437 NHLHNPKEKSADIVRLRE
-1450 ARGIIRDMDYI
+1450 LYVEMDNAVAA
-1461 ISSAYGWSDLDLG
+1461 AYGWSDLDLG
-1474 HGFHE
+1474 HSFHE
-1479 TPQGVRYTISEA
+1479 TPQGVRFTISET

-1516 HEKDKKKAQKEE
+1516 HEDKKRMNKEMTGKKA
-1528 KSARQ
+1528 
-1533 KPKKLAQPEGQ
+1533 KPTRE
-1544 MNLLAEPEVP
+1544 
-1554 EVTEDAETL
+1554 
-1563 SATPTAEIG
+1563 
-1572 SWDRCKCLACGK
+1572 
-1584 TMMGFS
+1584 
-1590 IAEHTQTVHQGKD
+1590 D
-1603 PGYRKMGG
+1603 PGQYGLF

>member
-30 FPQGLDALDRDGMA
+30 FPQGLEALDRDGLA

-105 TLRPDLVVS
+105 TLRPDLAIVS
-114 NSPLLPGEGLGV
+114 NDPSTQKP
-126 RLLVQICPMTQGL
+126 RMLVQVCPIAQGL

-210 LGATRFFSVADEDT
+210 LSATRFFSVADEDT

-246 VRRAVEVLIRAIDKV
+246 VRRAVEVLIRAIDKA
-261 DQDCGRTLL
+261 DQDRGRALL
-270 KDIPEKDLY
+270 KDIRESDLY

-373 YPFLEGRIALIPNP
+373 YPFLEGRTTQ
-387 SPERRR
+387 ST
-393 ESPLPAAS
+393 
-401 ALRRELGEGKG
+401 GENAV
-412 EGPLPISNRTVLHLL
+412 LPISNRTVLHLL

-464 LLDHIAVRATEP
+464 LLDHIAVRASEP

-488 EIPLSKLE
+488 ELSLPTLRAE
-496 AFIPSPSGTSYPKG
+496 EVKG
-510 RGQGEGLLA
+510 EKGFLA

-530 ALRKALQERP
+530 ALRKALLERP

-563 QYAGLLREDDF
+563 PYAGLLREDDF

-617 VYTGPAEGLPKEEWK
+617 VYTGPAEGLQKEEWK
-632 LKSPAELLELKVCD
+632 LKSPAGLLELKVCD

-670 DQISPEPFAKSQP
+670 DILNPEGSNPD
-683 SEMSGIPVEV
+683 
-693 PHPSPLPAGEGV
+693 
-705 AKEALS
+705 
-711 PEMLERVREL
+711 L
-721 RKNATEAE
+721 RK
-729 AFLWELLRDR
+729 
-739 QLAGF
+739 
-744 KFRRQ
+744 
-749 HPLGGTIL
+749 
-757 DFYCHEVHLAVEIDD
+757 
-772 AVHKEPEQAQ
+772 
-782 HDAERSAYLNEQ
+782 
-794 GIRVI
+794 
-799 RFWNHEVLN
+799 
-808 QTDAVLKKILKEF
+808 
-821 QSSASPV
+821 
-828 LPSPS
+828 
-833 GRRAGDEGRFL
+833 
-844 RITPEGQPAS
+844 TPEGQPAS

-900 LTTLD
+900 LTTMD

-933 WAYSLKGA
+933 WAYSLKSA
-941 QFTLYLTTLEEFT
+941 QFTLYLTSLEEFT
-954 AAARQKRRELESFTV
+954 TAARQKRKELESFTV

-1000 GVRLLGL
+1000 GVHLLGL
-1007 KPAEQETLLSH
+1007 KPTEQETLFSH
-1018 LLWDYVAGLPMDTL
+1018 LLWDYVAGEPMDTP

-1055 VFAAEGRGGFS
+1055 VFATEGRGGFS
-1066 AFVGNPPFMGNRLWA
+1066 AFVGNPPFIGGKRIGNVL
-1081 ESIGDYFQDWAKF
+1081 GDSYNNYLKSLFSKSKGA
-1094 LIVGN
+1094 
-1099 TGRADLCA
+1099 ADLCT
-1107 LFFYRAFFLLHKHG
+1107 FFFRKAHNLLRLG
-1121 YAGLIGSDSLR
+1121 GTTGLLATNTISQAD
-1132 EGETR
+1132 TR
-1137 EISLQVIAKA
+1137 EVGLDVITK
-1147 GNIYRAIQVLKWP
+1147 GENGSIFNAITLIVWP
-1160 GEANV
+1160 GLANV
-1165 HVCIVW
+1165 HVSLVHWIKGIWHGIYFLDGKLVEGIDSRLVPMKRNIGKPNRLMTFCEKTSGGTGLLGIGFVITREEAQEW
-1171 FAKTKKNFSCFIN
+1171 INRDHKYSNILLPYVNAQELSSLWDSNPKRYVINFGDMDEQEIQDYPLAFARVVDLV
-1184 NKPVDFIDDHLSDQG
+1184 KPERDKLTRQIHEKCYWKHWDKREDLYKEISKLS
-1199 IEIVPPYSLTNEL
+1199 
-1212 FGGKG
+1212 
-1217 SDNSRGEAFVLVD
+1217 RVLVCPIVTKH
-1230 GDLWLK
+1230 L
-1236 RLIQNNEPFCRQF
+1236 PFIF
-1249 LTADD
+1249 LPI
-1254 LTTSGLLTINRWI
+1254 GWI
-1267 VDTQSCDLYEVN
+1267 
-1279 SKSKLT
+1279 
-1285 FEFLM
+1285 
-1290 DRVKDVRTK
+1290 
-1299 EYLKAYPGLYDRWW
+1299 
-1313 QLWGPRT
+1313 
-1320 ELYSKIRM
+1320 YSKELAVFPTEDAS
-1328 HPHCIVMPVVSKY
+1328 HFSY
-1341 LMVLK
+1341 LQCTFHSIWARYQSSTLK
-1346 VPSDWVFTNKFII
+1346 SD
-1359 IEETRPDILLI
+1359 
-1370 LSTSIADVWFRRY
+1370 LSYSISDGFRTYPTPIGDPNPLR
-1383 SGSLGQTMSVS
+1383 SLGNQYHDHRRQVMLTREEGLT
-1394 ISQAFS
+1394 S
-1400 TFPLPKELIQASEL
+1400 TYNRFHNPKEKYTDIAYLREL
-1414 TNMYIGFRNTFV
+1414 HV
-1426 ETNKTGFTNFY
+1426 E
-1437 NWLHNQREKSATE
+1437 
-1450 ARGIIRDMDYI
+1450 MDNAVAA
-1461 ISSAYGWSDLDLG
+1461 AYGWRDLDLG

-1479 TPQGVRYTISEA
+1479 SPQGVRFTISET
-1491 ARREVLARLLQLNH
+1491 ARREVLTRLLQLNH

-1516 HEKDKKKAQKEE
+1516 HEKDKKKVKQEQP
-1528 KSARQ
+1528 ARQ

-1544 MNLLAEPEVP
+1544 MNLLAEPDIP

-1572 SWDRCKCLACGK
+1572 SWDRCKCLVCDK
-1584 TMMGFS
+1584 TVMGFS
-1590 IAEHTQTVHQGKD
+1590 IAEHTQSEHQGKD

>member
-30 FPQGLDALDRDGMA
+30 FPQGLEALDRDGLA
-44 ELRLAYEE
+44 ELRLAYEK

-78 LGFEK
+78 LGFGK

-105 TLRPDLVVS
+105 TLRPDLAIVS
-114 NSPLLPGEGLGV
+114 NDPSAQKP
-126 RLLVQICPMTQGL
+126 RMLVQVCPITQGL

-246 VRRAVEVLIRAIDKV
+246 VRRAVEVLIRAIDKA

-320 LRETADQQGEEVLE
+320 LRETADQLGEEVLE

-373 YPFLEGRIALIPNP
+373 YPFLEGRTTQT
-387 SPERRR
+387 SR
-393 ESPLPAAS
+393 ENVV
-401 ALRRELGEGKG
+401 
-412 EGPLPISNRTVLHLL
+412 LPISNRTVLHLL

-464 LLDHIAVRATEP
+464 LLDHIAVRANEP
-476 VLGLAGTREKEP
+476 VLGLSGTREKEP
-488 EIPLSKLE
+488 ELSLPTLRAE
-496 AFIPSPSGTSYPKG
+496 EGKG
-510 RGQGEGLLA
+510 EKSFLA

-563 QYAGLLREDDF
+563 PYAGLLREDDF

-601 PRSLTEPIVQH
+601 PRSLTEPIVLH

-670 DQISPEPFAKSQP
+670 D
-683 SEMSGIPVEV
+683 
-693 PHPSPLPAGEGV
+693 
-705 AKEALS
+705 
-711 PEMLERVREL
+711 
-721 RKNATEAE
+721 
-729 AFLWELLRDR
+729 
-739 QLAGF
+739 
-744 KFRRQ
+744 
-749 HPLGGTIL
+749 
-757 DFYCHEVHLAVEIDD
+757 
-772 AVHKEPEQAQ
+772 
-782 HDAERSAYLNEQ
+782 
-794 GIRVI
+794 
-799 RFWNHEVLN
+799 VLN
-808 QTDAVLKKILKEF
+808 
-821 QSSASPV
+821 P
-828 LPSPS
+828 
-833 GRRAGDEGRFL
+833 EGSNPGL

-854 GKPGELIIPADDE
+854 GKPGELIIPTADE

-900 LTTLD
+900 LTTMD

-954 AAARQKRRELESFTV
+954 AAARQKRKELESFTV

-1000 GVRLLGL
+1000 GVHLLGL
-1007 KPAEQETLLSH
+1007 KPAEQETMLSH
-1018 LLWDYVAGLPMDTL
+1018 LLWDYVPACPWTAPMPT
-1032 DAQRALHAARK
+1032 APCTPRAR
-1043 ERAFHWPFEFPE
+1043 RAP
-1055 VFAAEGRGGFS
+1055 
-1066 AFVGNPPFMGNRLWA
+1066 
-1081 ESIGDYFQDWAKF
+1081 SIG
-1094 LIVGN
+1094 
-1099 TGRADLCA
+1099 R
-1107 LFFYRAFFLLHKHG
+1107 
-1121 YAGLIGSDSLR
+1121 
-1132 EGETR
+1132 
-1137 EISLQVIAKA
+1137 
-1147 GNIYRAIQVLKWP
+1147 
-1160 GEANV
+1160 
-1165 HVCIVW
+1165 
-1171 FAKTKKNFSCFIN
+1171 
-1184 NKPVDFIDDHLSDQG
+1184 LS
-1199 IEIVPPYSLTNEL
+1199 
-1212 FGGKG
+1212 
-1217 SDNSRGEAFVLVD
+1217 
-1230 GDLWLK
+1230 
-1236 RLIQNNEPFCRQF
+1236 
-1249 LTADD
+1249 
-1254 LTTSGLLTINRWI
+1254 
-1267 VDTQSCDLYEVN
+1267 
-1279 SKSKLT
+1279 
-1285 FEFLM
+1285 
-1290 DRVKDVRTK
+1290 
-1299 EYLKAYPGLYDRWW
+1299 
-1313 QLWGPRT
+1313 
-1320 ELYSKIRM
+1320 
-1328 HPHCIVMPVVSKY
+1328 
-1341 LMVLK
+1341 
-1346 VPSDWVFTNKFII
+1346 
-1359 IEETRPDILLI
+1359 
-1370 LSTSIADVWFRRY
+1370 FRR
-1383 SGSLGQTMSVS
+1383 
-1394 ISQAFS
+1394 FS
-1400 TFPLPKELIQASEL
+1400 K
-1414 TNMYIGFRNTFV
+1414 
-1426 ETNKTGFTNFY
+1426 
-1437 NWLHNQREKSATE
+1437 RE
-1450 ARGIIRDMDYI
+1450 
-1461 ISSAYGWSDLDLG
+1461 DLM
-1474 HGFHE
+1474 
-1479 TPQGVRYTISEA
+1479 
-1491 ARREVLARLLQLNH
+1491 LLW
-1505 ERYEEEVRQGL
+1505 
-1516 HEKDKKKAQKEE
+1516 
-1528 KSARQ
+1528 
-1533 KPKKLAQPEGQ
+1533 
-1544 MNLLAEPEVP
+1544 
-1554 EVTEDAETL
+1554 
-1563 SATPTAEIG
+1563 EIHH
-1572 SWDRCKCLACGK
+1572 
-1584 TMMGFS
+1584 F
-1590 IAEHTQTVHQGKD
+1590 
-1603 PGYRKMGG
+1603 

>member
-30 FPQGLDALDRDGMA
+30 FPQGLDALDRDGLA

-105 TLRPDLVVS
+105 TLRPDLAIVS
-114 NSPLLPGEGLGV
+114 NDPSAQKP
-126 RLLVQICPMTQGL
+126 RMLVQVCPITQGL

-246 VRRAVEVLIRAIDKV
+246 VRRAVEVLIRAIDKA

-320 LRETADQQGEEVLE
+320 LREIADQLGEEVLE

-373 YPFLEGRIALIPNP
+373 YPFLEGRTTQT
-387 SPERRR
+387 SR
-393 ESPLPAAS
+393 ENVV
-401 ALRRELGEGKG
+401 
-412 EGPLPISNRTVLHLL
+412 LPISNRTVLHLL

-464 LLDHIAVRATEP
+464 LLDHIAVRASEP

-488 EIPLSKLE
+488 ELSLPILRAE
-496 AFIPSPSGTSYPKG
+496 EVKG
-510 RGQGEGLLA
+510 EKSFLA

-530 ALRKALQERP
+530 ALRKALLERP

-563 QYAGLLREDDF
+563 PYAGLLREDDF

-632 LKSPAELLELKVCD
+632 LKTPAELLELKVCD

-659 RYLSERLVEAW
+659 RYLSARLVEAW
-670 DQISPEPFAKSQP
+670 DILNPEGSNP
-683 SEMSGIPVEV
+683 G
-693 PHPSPLPAGEGV
+693 
-705 AKEALS
+705 
-711 PEMLERVREL
+711 
-721 RKNATEAE
+721 
-729 AFLWELLRDR
+729 
-739 QLAGF
+739 
-744 KFRRQ
+744 
-749 HPLGGTIL
+749 
-757 DFYCHEVHLAVEIDD
+757 
-772 AVHKEPEQAQ
+772 
-782 HDAERSAYLNEQ
+782 
-794 GIRVI
+794 
-799 RFWNHEVLN
+799 
-808 QTDAVLKKILKEF
+808 
-821 QSSASPV
+821 
-828 LPSPS
+828 
-833 GRRAGDEGRFL
+833 L
-844 RITPEGQPAS
+844 RITPEGQPAT
-854 GKPGELIIPADDE
+854 GRPGELIIPTDDE

-900 LTTLD
+900 LTTMD

-954 AAARQKRRELESFTV
+954 AAARQKRKELESFTV
-969 LDVRDAEHKAELLK
+969 LNVRDAEHKAELLK

-1007 KPAEQETLLSH
+1007 KSAEQESMLSH
-1018 LLWDYVAGLPMDTL
+1018 LLWDYAAGLPMDSP
-1032 DAQRALHAARK
+1032 DAQRALNAARK

-1055 VFAAEGRGGFS
+1055 VFATEGGGGLS
-1066 AFVGNPPFMGNRLWA
+1066 AFVGNPPFLGGKRIRIMDGEIYAHYLRITYEAQNTTDLAAYFFVRSFATLKPNGKFGLISTNTIAQGDTRRAGLDNIISQGGMIYWA
-1081 ESIGDYFQDWAKF
+1081 ESQVPWPGSAAVYVSIVHVSKNQYLGNKNLNNQTVSNISSLLLDTSVTDLTPKVLSQNQGKSFIGAFTRGMGFVLSAQEAQELIDEDQRNSEVVKPYLNGDDLNGDPSQSPSRWAINFYDWPLNKAESYSSPMEIIKERVYPERMNKLSDRNVYEKNWWQF
-1094 LIVGN
+1094 WRPRPNL
-1099 TGRADLCA
+1099 
-1107 LFFYRAFFLLHKHG
+1107 YRAIAKLDKVLALTIHSKYLSIVLVNSRQIFTHAITIIASCSTSDFAQMQSSFHENWARKYSSTIGTGLRYTPGDVYETFPFTQDNEFLEQIGGKYHDFRQQLMARANK
-1121 YAGLIGSDSLR
+1121 GLTDLYNSFHNPKEKSTDIASLR
-1132 EGETR
+1132 E
-1137 EISLQVIAKA
+1137 L
-1147 GNIYRAIQVLKWP
+1147 
-1160 GEANV
+1160 
-1165 HVCIVW
+1165 HV
-1171 FAKTKKNFSCFIN
+1171 
-1184 NKPVDFIDDHLSDQG
+1184 
-1199 IEIVPPYSLTNEL
+1199 EM
-1212 FGGKG
+1212 
-1217 SDNSRGEAFVLVD
+1217 DNAV
-1230 GDLWLK
+1230 
-1236 RLIQNNEPFCRQF
+1236 
-1249 LTADD
+1249 A
-1254 LTTSGLLTINRWI
+1254 
-1267 VDTQSCDLYEVN
+1267 
-1279 SKSKLT
+1279 
-1285 FEFLM
+1285 
-1290 DRVKDVRTK
+1290 
-1299 EYLKAYPGLYDRWW
+1299 A
-1313 QLWGPRT
+1313 
-1320 ELYSKIRM
+1320 
-1328 HPHCIVMPVVSKY
+1328 
-1341 LMVLK
+1341 
-1346 VPSDWVFTNKFII
+1346 
-1359 IEETRPDILLI
+1359 
-1370 LSTSIADVWFRRY
+1370 
-1383 SGSLGQTMSVS
+1383 
-1394 ISQAFS
+1394 
-1400 TFPLPKELIQASEL
+1400 
-1414 TNMYIGFRNTFV
+1414 
-1426 ETNKTGFTNFY
+1426 
-1437 NWLHNQREKSATE
+1437 
-1450 ARGIIRDMDYI
+1450 
-1461 ISSAYGWSDLDLG
+1461 AYGWSDLDLG

-1479 TPQGVRYTISEA
+1479 TPQGVRFTISET

-1516 HEKDKKKAQKEE
+1516 HEKDKKKAKEE
-1528 KSARQ
+1528 QPARQ

-1544 MNLLAEPEVP
+1544 MNLLAEPDIP

-1572 SWDRCKCLACGK
+1572 SWDRCKCLVCDK
-1584 TMMGFS
+1584 TVMGFS
-1590 IAEHTQTVHQGKD
+1590 IAEHTQSEHQGKD
-1603 PGYRKMGG
+1603 PGYRKM

>member
-6 HHNEWLSLIEISGPF
+6 HHNEWLSLLEISGPF

-105 TLRPDLVVS
+105 TLRPDLAIVS
-114 NSPLLPGEGLGV
+114 NDPSAQKP
-126 RLLVQICPMTQGL
+126 RMLVQVCPITQGL

-210 LGATRFFSVADEDT
+210 LCATRFFSVADEDT

-246 VRRAVEVLIRAIDKV
+246 VRRAVEVLIRAIDKA

-309 QNYAVSTLRAQ
+309 QNYAVSTLRVQ

-373 YPFLEGRIALIPNP
+373 YPFLEGRTTQT
-387 SPERRR
+387 SR
-393 ESPLPAAS
+393 ENAV
-401 ALRRELGEGKG
+401 
-412 EGPLPISNRTVLHLL
+412 LPISNRTVLHLL

-464 LLDHIAVRATEP
+464 LLDHIAVRAGDP

-488 EIPLSKLE
+488 ELSLPTLRAE
-496 AFIPSPSGTSYPKG
+496 EVKG
-510 RGQGEGLLA
+510 EKSLLA

-530 ALRKALQERP
+530 ALRKALLERP

-563 QYAGLLREDDF
+563 PYAGLLREDDF

-670 DQISPEPFAKSQP
+670 DILNPEGSNP
-683 SEMSGIPVEV
+683 
-693 PHPSPLPAGEGV
+693 
-705 AKEALS
+705 
-711 PEMLERVREL
+711 
-721 RKNATEAE
+721 
-729 AFLWELLRDR
+729 D
-739 QLAGF
+739 
-744 KFRRQ
+744 
-749 HPLGGTIL
+749 
-757 DFYCHEVHLAVEIDD
+757 
-772 AVHKEPEQAQ
+772 
-782 HDAERSAYLNEQ
+782 
-794 GIRVI
+794 
-799 RFWNHEVLN
+799 
-808 QTDAVLKKILKEF
+808 
-821 QSSASPV
+821 
-828 LPSPS
+828 
-833 GRRAGDEGRFL
+833 L

-854 GKPGELIIPADDE
+854 GKPGELIIPTDDE

-900 LTTLD
+900 LTTMD

-954 AAARQKRRELESFTV
+954 AAARQKRKELESFTV

-983 EADAAMARVKLG
+983 EADAALARVKLG
-995 CDLLV
+995 CDLLI

-1007 KPAEQETLLSH
+1007 KPIEQETLLSH
-1018 LLWDYVAGLPMDTL
+1018 LLWDYVAGQPMDTP

-1055 VFAAEGRGGFS
+1055 VFEKGGFLG
-1066 AFVGNPPFMGNRLWA
+1066 FVGNPPYLH
-1081 ESIGDYFQDWAKF
+1081 
-1094 LIVGN
+1094 
-1099 TGRADLCA
+1099 GRRISTTYGVNYLAYLSSYHENVNGSADLVAYFVLRMFDLSINGGDVGVISTQGIISPDTRQTCFDWI
-1107 LFFYRAFFLLHKHG
+1107 LKNQG
-1121 YAGLIGSDSLR
+1121 YIAYATSD
-1132 EGETR
+1132 TP
-1137 EISLQVIAKA
+1137 
-1147 GNIYRAIQVLKWP
+1147 WP
-1160 GEANV
+1160 GSASV
-1165 HVCIVW
+1165 RV
-1171 FAKTKKNFSCFIN
+1171 S
-1184 NKPVDFIDDHLSDQG
+1184 
-1199 IEIVPPYSLTNEL
+1199 
-1212 FGGKG
+1212 
-1217 SDNSRGEAFVLVD
+1217 AFVLWKKKNPPHAVLD
-1230 GDLWLK
+1230 GKIVSKISNQLKEQGTFWGTPK
-1236 RLIQNNEPFCRQF
+1236 RLQSNNSLAFTGTYVYGKGFVLTNQEREHFISLDPKNKSRIRPFLKGEDINSHPEQKHSNWVIDFGEMSYEEASNWPILLKHLKTTVEPERAKQ
-1249 LTADD
+1249 
-1254 LTTSGLLTINRWI
+1254 
-1267 VDTQSCDLYEVN
+1267 
-1279 SKSKLT
+1279 
-1285 FEFLM
+1285 
-1290 DRVKDVRTK
+1290 TK
-1299 EYLKAYPGLYDRWW
+1299 QIHENAYWRHWDKRP
-1313 QLWGPRT
+1313 
-1320 ELYSKIRM
+1320 ELYSRLKEIDECLV
-1328 HPHCIVMPVVSKY
+1328 HAFTSKY
-1341 LMVLK
+1341 IVFSFVSTDQIIATPHVVFPTNSRVVFTILQSAFHMEWVNTYSSK
-1346 VPSDWVFTNKFII
+1346 MDQRFRYTPSDCVQSYPFPSTFLGL
-1359 IEETRPDILLI
+1359 EEFGVGFYD
-1370 LSTSIADVWFRRY
+1370 FRRQLMLKHQEGLTATY
-1383 SGSLGQTMSVS
+1383 NR
-1394 ISQAFS
+1394 FHN
-1400 TFPLPKELIQASEL
+1400 PKEKSTDIARLREL
-1414 TNMYIGFRNTFV
+1414 HV
-1426 ETNKTGFTNFY
+1426 EMDNAVA
-1437 NWLHNQREKSATE
+1437 AT
-1450 ARGIIRDMDYI
+1450 
-1461 ISSAYGWSDLDLG
+1461 YGWSDLDLG

-1479 TPQGVRYTISEA
+1479 TSQGMRFTISEA
-1491 ARREVLARLLQLNH
+1491 ARREVLARLLRLNH

-1516 HEKDKKKAQKEE
+1516 HEKDKKKAKEE
-1528 KSARQ
+1528 QPARQ

-1544 MNLLAEPEVP
+1544 MNLLAEPDIP

-1572 SWDRCKCLACGK
+1572 SWDRCKCLVCDK
-1584 TMMGFS
+1584 TVMGFS
-1590 IAEHTQTVHQGKD
+1590 IAEHTQSEHQGKD

>member
-21 LSLPVLMRT
+21 LSLKVLMRT
-30 FPQGLDALDRDGMA
+30 FPQGLEALDRDGLA

-105 TLRPDLVVS
+105 TLRPDLAIVS
-114 NSPLLPGEGLGV
+114 NDPSAQKP
-126 RLLVQICPMTQGL
+126 RMLVQVCPITQGL

-210 LGATRFFSVADEDT
+210 LCATRFFSVADEDT

-246 VRRAVEVLIRAIDKV
+246 VRRAVEVLIRAIDKA

-373 YPFLEGRIALIPNP
+373 YPFLEGRTTQT
-387 SPERRR
+387 SR
-393 ESPLPAAS
+393 ENVV
-401 ALRRELGEGKG
+401 
-412 EGPLPISNRTVLHLL
+412 LPISNRTVLHLL

-464 LLDHIAVRATEP
+464 LLDHIAVRASEP

-488 EIPLSKLE
+488 ELSLPTLRAE
-496 AFIPSPSGTSYPKG
+496 EVKG
-510 RGQGEGLLA
+510 EKSFLA

-530 ALRKALQERP
+530 ALRKALLERP

-563 QYAGLLREDDF
+563 PYAGLLREDDF

-617 VYTGPAEGLPKEEWK
+617 VYNGPAEGIPKEEWK

-670 DQISPEPFAKSQP
+670 D
-683 SEMSGIPVEV
+683 
-693 PHPSPLPAGEGV
+693 
-705 AKEALS
+705 
-711 PEMLERVREL
+711 
-721 RKNATEAE
+721 
-729 AFLWELLRDR
+729 
-739 QLAGF
+739 
-744 KFRRQ
+744 
-749 HPLGGTIL
+749 
-757 DFYCHEVHLAVEIDD
+757 
-772 AVHKEPEQAQ
+772 
-782 HDAERSAYLNEQ
+782 
-794 GIRVI
+794 
-799 RFWNHEVLN
+799 VLN
-808 QTDAVLKKILKEF
+808 
-821 QSSASPV
+821 P
-828 LPSPS
+828 
-833 GRRAGDEGRFL
+833 EGSNPGL

-854 GKPGELIIPADDE
+854 GKPGELIIPTADE

-900 LTTLD
+900 LTTMD

-927 EDMYRK
+927 EEMFKK
-933 WAYSLKGA
+933 WAFSRKDAAYTLDYEVLK
-941 QFTLYLTTLEEFT
+941 QQLEQ
-954 AAARQKRRELESFTV
+954 ARQKRKELESFTM

-983 EADAAMARVKLG
+983 EADAAMVRVKLG

-1007 KPAEQETLLSH
+1007 KSAEQETLLSH
-1018 LLWDYVAGLPMDTL
+1018 LLWDYVAGLPMNTP

-1043 ERAFHWPFEFPE
+1043 EHAFHWPFEFPE
-1055 VFAAEGRGGFS
+1055 VFEKGGFN
-1066 AFVGNPPFMGNRLWA
+1066 AFVGNPPFLH
-1081 ESIGDYFQDWAKF
+1081 
-1094 LIVGN
+1094 
-1099 TGRADLCA
+1099 GRRISTL
-1107 LFFYRAFFLLHKHG
+1107 Y
-1121 YAGLIGSDSLR
+1121 GSTYL
-1132 EGETR
+1132 
-1137 EISLQVIAKA
+1137 
-1147 GNIYRAIQVLKWP
+1147 
-1160 GEANV
+1160 
-1165 HVCIVW
+1165 
-1171 FAKTKKNFSCFIN
+1171 
-1184 NKPVDFIDDHLSDQG
+1184 
-1199 IEIVPPYSLTNEL
+1199 
-1212 FGGKG
+1212 
-1217 SDNSRGEAFVLVD
+1217 
-1230 GDLWLK
+1230 
-1236 RLIQNNEPFCRQF
+1236 
-1249 LTADD
+1249 
-1254 LTTSGLLTINRWI
+1254 
-1267 VDTQSCDLYEVN
+1267 
-1279 SKSKLT
+1279 
-1285 FEFLM
+1285 
-1290 DRVKDVRTK
+1290 
-1299 EYLKAYPGLYDRWW
+1299 EYLKSYHSEVDSSADLVAYFVLRMFEKVKQKGLFGFIATQGIARGVTRTTSLGWIEKNNGYICFAYPNIAWEGSAAVRIAVIIYTKKQKPLSALLNDKKVKGISSFLTEIEHDNAFTKPNNLQNNSLLCYTGTYVYGEGFVLSNEEREKFICEDIRNQERIKPFLRGTDINSHPEHLNSCWVIDFDNLNENEARKW
-1313 QLWGPRT
+1313 PILFHHLETTVKPQRSTQTKQIHETCFWKHWDKRP
-1320 ELYSKIRM
+1320 ELYLALSIINE
-1328 HPHCIVMPVVSKY
+1328 CIVHSFTSKYVQFAVVSTKQIIATPHVIFPTESKAFFG
-1341 LMVLK
+1341 VLQSSFHI
-1346 VPSDWVFTNKFII
+1346 VWVAQFSSKLKT
-1359 IEETRPDILLI
+1359 DI
-1370 LSTSIADVWFRRY
+1370 RY
-1383 SGSLGQTMSVS
+1383 TPTDCVQ
-1394 ISQAFS
+1394 
-1400 TFPLPKELIQASEL
+1400 TFPFPADIRNVEVFGKNYLNERRKTML
-1414 TNMYIGFRNTFV
+1414 TNQEGLTSTYNRFNNPKINTADIIQLRD
-1426 ETNKTGFTNFY
+1426 
-1437 NWLHNQREKSATE
+1437 LHIELDNAV
-1450 ARGIIRDMDYI
+1450 AN
-1461 ISSAYGWSDLDLG
+1461 AYGWNDLDLG
-1474 HGFHE
+1474 HGFYE
-1479 TPQGVRYTISEA
+1479 TPQGVRFTISEE

-1516 HEKDKKKAQKEE
+1516 HEKDKKKAKED
-1528 KSARQ
+1528 KTARQ
-1533 KPKKLAQPEGQ
+1533 KPKKLVQPEGQ
-1544 MNLLAEPEVP
+1544 MNLLAES
-1554 EVTEDAETL
+1554 EVTDKAEAAEVL
-1563 SATPTAEIG
+1563 PPTPTSEIG
-1572 SWDRCKCLACGK
+1572 SWDQCVCLGCGK
-1584 TMMGFS
+1584 HLVGFS
-1590 IAEHTQTVHQGKD
+1590 IEEHTQSVHEGKD
-1603 PGYRKMGG
+1603 PGYRKM

>member
-1 MSIAR
+1 MSTIAR

-30 FPQGLDALDRDGMA
+30 FPQGLDALDRDGLA

-83 SHLLEGPAIPATL
+83 SQMLEGPAIPATL

-105 TLRPDLVVS
+105 TLRPDLAIVS
-114 NSPLLPGEGLGV
+114 NDPSAQKP
-126 RLLVQICPMTQGL
+126 RMLVQVCPITQGL

-152 AMRMLELLRATGV
+152 AMRMLELQRATGV

-192 YAALWLEEPLT
+192 YAALWLEESLT

-246 VRRAVEVLIRAIDKV
+246 VRRAVEVLIRAIDKA

-270 KDIPEKDLY
+270 NDIPEKDLY

-334 RRFDAWCRLLATFR
+334 RHFDAWCRLLATFR

-373 YPFLEGRIALIPNP
+373 YPFLEGRTTQT
-387 SPERRR
+387 SR
-393 ESPLPAAS
+393 ENVV
-401 ALRRELGEGKG
+401 
-412 EGPLPISNRTVLHLL
+412 LPISNRTVLHLL

-464 LLDHIAVRATEP
+464 LLDHIAVRASEP

-488 EIPLSKLE
+488 ELSLPTLRAE
-496 AFIPSPSGTSYPKG
+496 EVKG
-510 RGQGEGLLA
+510 EKSFLA

-530 ALRKALQERP
+530 ALRKALLERP

-563 QYAGLLREDDF
+563 PYAGLLREDDF

-617 VYTGPAEGLPKEEWK
+617 VYTGPAEGLPKEQWT
-632 LKSPAELLELKVCD
+632 LKSPAELLKLKVCD

-670 DQISPEPFAKSQP
+670 DILNPEGSNP
-683 SEMSGIPVEV
+683 G
-693 PHPSPLPAGEGV
+693 
-705 AKEALS
+705 
-711 PEMLERVREL
+711 
-721 RKNATEAE
+721 
-729 AFLWELLRDR
+729 
-739 QLAGF
+739 
-744 KFRRQ
+744 
-749 HPLGGTIL
+749 
-757 DFYCHEVHLAVEIDD
+757 
-772 AVHKEPEQAQ
+772 
-782 HDAERSAYLNEQ
+782 
-794 GIRVI
+794 
-799 RFWNHEVLN
+799 
-808 QTDAVLKKILKEF
+808 
-821 QSSASPV
+821 
-828 LPSPS
+828 
-833 GRRAGDEGRFL
+833 L

-854 GKPGELIIPADDE
+854 GKPGELIIPTDDE

-900 LTTLD
+900 LTTMDRGL
-905 KGRPFTFLDHALKCG
+905 PFTFLDHALKCG

-954 AAARQKRRELESFTV
+954 ATARQKRKELESFTV

-1000 GVRLLGL
+1000 GARLLGL
-1007 KPAEQETLLSH
+1007 KPAEQETMLSH
-1018 LLWDYVAGLPMDTL
+1018 LLWDYVAGLPMGTP

-1043 ERAFHWPFEFPE
+1043 EHAFHWPFEFPE
-1055 VFAAEGRGGFS
+1055 VFEKGGFN
-1066 AFVGNPPFMGNRLWA
+1066 AFIGNPPFLGGKRISSTFGDYYLDYLKTKWSHTAGSADICVYFFLNAFHDIVYNGRFGLIATNTISEGDTRDVGLDYILKVGGTISFAVSNLPWPGIANVSISVVIISKGKYLGKPILDGVVVKNISSRLDDQF
-1081 ESIGDYFQDWAKF
+1081 SIGKPYRLKSNAGKSY
-1094 LIVGN
+1094 VGSY
-1099 TGRADLCA
+1099 L
-1107 LFFYRAFFLLHKHG
+1107 
-1121 YAGLIGSDSLR
+1121 
-1132 EGETR
+1132 
-1137 EISLQVIAKA
+1137 
-1147 GNIYRAIQVLKWP
+1147 W
-1160 GEANV
+1160 
-1165 HVCIVW
+1165 
-1171 FAKTKKNFSCFIN
+1171 
-1184 NKPVDFIDDHLSDQG
+1184 
-1199 IEIVPPYSLTNEL
+1199 
-1212 FGGKG
+1212 GKG
-1217 SDNSRGEAFVLVD
+1217 FVLTETEAQKLFSHD
-1230 GDLWLK
+1230 
-1236 RLIQNNEPFCRQF
+1236 
-1249 LTADD
+1249 
-1254 LTTSGLLTINRWI
+1254 SINRDVIFPYLVGEDINRNPAQKATKWVI
-1267 VDTQSCDLYEVN
+1267 NFFDWPLEKA
-1279 SKSKLT
+1279 SKYKECLNILQ
-1285 FEFLM
+1285 EK
-1290 DRVKDVRTK
+1290 VKPERELVKRAVYRDYWWQFAEK
-1299 EYLKAYPGLYDRWW
+1299 QKGLYDSIRYLSRVLVAARVTKYINFVFVENGQVYNEKTVISCFDEYMYFALLQSGFHDQWV
-1313 QLWGPRT
+1313 QTFTSTLGSAGIN
-1320 ELYSKIRM
+1320 YS
-1328 HPHCIVMPVVSKY
+1328 PTD
-1341 LMVLK
+1341 VL
-1346 VPSDWVFTNKFII
+1346 
-1359 IEETRPDILLI
+1359 E
-1370 LSTSIADVWFRRY
+1370 
-1383 SGSLGQTMSVS
+1383 
-1394 ISQAFS
+1394 
-1400 TFPLPKELIQASEL
+1400 TFPFPSHIHRLENIGALYHESRRQSMLQLNEGL
-1414 TNMYIGFRNTFV
+1414 TS
-1426 ETNKTGFTNFY
+1426 FY
-1437 NWLHNQREKSATE
+1437 NRFHNFKEKAE
-1450 ARGIIRDMDYI
+1450 IIRKLRDLQAEMDNAVAA
-1461 ISSAYGWSDLDLG
+1461 AYGWSDLDLG
-1474 HGFHE
+1474 HGFNE
-1479 TPQGVRYTISEA
+1479 TPQGVRFTISET

-1516 HEKDKKKAQKEE
+1516 HEKDKKKAKEE
-1528 KSARQ
+1528 QPARQ
-1533 KPKKLAQPEGQ
+1533 KPKKLVQPEGQ

-1554 EVTEDAETL
+1554 DEVEASEGFPPMPA
-1563 SATPTAEIG
+1563 SEIG
-1572 SWDRCKCLACGK
+1572 SWDRCKCLVCDK
-1584 TMMGFS
+1584 TVMGFS
-1590 IAEHTQTVHQGKD
+1590 IAEHTQSEHQGKD
-1603 PGYRKMGG
+1603 PGYRKMG